1 MNFKEALRKDTN
13 YLRGLS
19 YLDAKLRQ
27 NWINQNAARL
37 RQARDVLTTDDYKT
51 FAEDLY
57 RLQMWNNL
65 EAENINKGV
74 YGQNF
79 RPTREYIQNYFNKK
93 VADIDFTLKYH
104 PDLDENNVY
113 VGSKKNTGLSPEM
126 WNIYSNLK
134 DEESKREFRE
144 KVQTENQIWDDAAQ
158 YQANE
163 KSLDK
168 STIVSAMQSMGQ
180 TDNMAAQMWADNV
193 VATTDENHP
202 DNVEYLKK
210 NKDKITAD
218 SYAFVNNKN
227 TEIAHNIWSRS
238 LKKYRQSKEYQK
250 ALNAEMKSI
259 SDRWNNDAT
268 KDKNGAEN
276 ARKDEFLEA
285 IKDNPVLMAASGYDP
300 KTGKFSHEQFQ
311 QYESLLE
318 EDPDFKAKYLA
329 NKNTLYKQR
338 QDVAEQQLQDGQITQ
353 EEYDK
358 RAKAGFISEDDYRQS
373 LIDIANDTL
382 KDHEGFL
389 TRAANAGTAAATTGM
404 TYTLHKFAPF
414 VNTIEVLK
422 KRTDGKVFID
432 AHGNIYQD
440 SDITSNAQYTNPKD
454 ADSAILYKTSN
465 GVSINYNRDGDKI
478 FVKDGV
484 SYIYQNEDGSFRAV
498 DPNSIDS
505 NDKHLRKV
513 NAVNVKNTEVET
525 HDLVRL
531 GKDDSGNDLNW
542 AGGAFN
548 EKYLQLADR
557 YNIAPFTW
565 NHDEM
570 DYYDQFGYSKYV
582 NIQRP
587 GDDSR
592 DFWGEVIK
600 MMGFVGADLLMT
612 FATKGIGKAVGAGM
626 RATRG
631 LELGTGLMGAVGIA
645 DSYAQGIFEEN
656 LARNEQTLQNIISEK
671 AKAKAE
677 DWANTEGKELLNQ
690 MYTEAIKTQE
700 KELGRPLTETEKAQ
714 VQMAVRAQAV
724 GARAMKHYAEEMQNP
739 DNLKMQ
745 EKAVE
750 EAGNAAI
757 VDFWGEGLKYGIVNT
772 LGFRSWMFKSR
783 NAAEQ
788 AARAS
793 EKSLFG
799 KAFSRVGI
807 ATQADVDAKLAEKV
821 GDVYLKDAWSK
832 MSKAQKAR
840 AVLETTGKQFWGGA
854 WTNWTDEM
862 QSAGARA
869 QNNSNFDAHLNNNT
883 PSGAYLFANAIASQ
897 LQGIQES
904 VFDPNSLWAGLIGG
918 AGSVLGFGFNP
929 MGIVEAVTNKQSW
942 NRMSAGEKF
951 NSIFS
956 NSVLS
961 EVYQQRANDYQA
973 QQMLDRA
980 NAMLKS
986 VDGNTISLM
995 NALQSASRIGH
1006 SENPIEA
1013 EEADVTNLFHTLLA
1027 VDNFSKTNPG
1037 LAELD
1042 ALSNIRKFAE
1052 NAEKLADTSKLS
1064 DEEKQGYIEQI
1075 KVSNP
1080 NMTEEEAT
1088 AELENVSKRAQL
1100 MQKMMSDWT
1109 NLQKS
1114 DAYKQATTNT
1124 EEKSEEQENMEQK
1137 IVLQAMQ
1144 DYTLQNMR
1152 EREQKIKGSTS
1163 IATIDGIS
1171 TATAN
1176 PTMGGEVVTTR
1187 AQENEE
1193 LATYGNKKSALKNIK
1208 ESHKLVASQLEQRK
1222 SNMEKAQ
1229 ANLNFEEKAEALKE
1243 QITDAAT
1250 PTEKQDL
1257 QKKLADLIRDNAYYT
1272 SEIARIDDALTEN
1285 ANQQARLETL
1295 FDNTTPDSDTVLSA
1309 RDILNLDPVARM
1321 RMLDSNNFN
1330 NYSKKQQTQ
1339 IKKAIAELSKNGLD
1353 FSDIQN
1359 QTLASSRYTQ
1369 RESMLEALA
1378 NNETVNPSFRTRV
1391 TNMIDAANQMI
1402 HSNIKQYSRK
1412 AMKEINDN
1420 SATKEEATAKKL
1432 DLLRRYSPSALRY
1445 IKDGLTKA
1453 DQKLVDEVLPMA
1465 ETGEQLIDLIY
1476 NENYGLTGLNMDER
1490 RNLQSVVANT
1500 MSQSRT
1506 AEELIDNLAT
1516 KSVDTLTPSINTLLD
1531 KLGQVYEQQH
1541 STIVETAKEKAQRQA
1556 NERRAAQ
1563 AREQAAQAA
1572 VAPAENAPSV
1582 TPQLT
1587 REEELKRDIQLS
1599 EEQNKKLQKE
1609 WEEASKDMSFRFSDI
1624 LIDKTGNVDIETSSG
1639 EHITGKAAETLL
1651 NTVFPE
1657 LADRNN
1663 LPEKIEVRRTSKTG
1677 KDYNGTYTVSSDGE
1691 VVKIKQEGPAK
1702 REISHQEILDLGLT
1716 AEDVLGEKWGTNTS
1730 NIAYYKAE
1738 LEKLQSSTTEI
1749 PISGTSRRGEKQLK
1763 KGFEN
1768 LHNSTNPI
1776 EKGNAIGNIE
1786 SNVYAGAEIS
1796 TEEKAT
1802 LEQAKQE
1809 LIAQGYEVV
1818 DMLGKPYND
1827 GMKVSASFIID
1838 ESAPIGSQTITR
1850 IIKPQINKN
1859 GVMVQA
1865 AEIKVTLGPEKNSL
1879 TKTPEELI
1887 QEAKNTILATQA
1899 QVQPTAERDPHADHY
1914 LINGEKYMRV
1924 HGAMGDV
1931 WVGPNS
1937 VNKEANSARSLKNGS
1952 IVDSIVRDFFN
1963 GITPAKPAH
1972 FSDEAFSALITSL
1985 ETIKA
1990 KLIEKGEE
1998 FLTNNIVLYHKFP
2011 NGVKIAGE
2019 ADIVSIKIVDGK
2031 PQYNI
2036 YDLKTSAGG
2045 RDGKA
2050 FNESSFWE
2058 TNPNAGTRNTVIGT
2072 REQYTNQVSLYKL
2085 LFERMLN
2092 TPVTNLALL
2101 PYKLTYDAEN
2111 TVTGIEKYPGIALTY
2126 NPNVEKLIAYQPAI
2140 DEAISRIQHTYEGM
2154 FTKEQLATIKGI
2166 IVNGIIKNEN
2176 FAKDFKKFFESQGLP
2191 EFYEIEGAK
2200 FNPIIKD
2207 LKEAVSSI
2215 DVAETL
2221 KEEFKEPEPLPTP
2234 TPPAELATV
2243 ESTGIEYSPTKES
2256 FAEPDVDAEFNA
2268 LGEDSG
2274 STQLQQTQD
2283 VIEEFTDMNLTTNA
2297 IEDTDINKETGE
2309 VAATIKSNPIS
2320 PYVYEDETKGIKDED
2335 RIDAKRGI
2343 LVLKTPGT
2351 SMQNYNK
2358 WMQARKINLQGLID
2372 DKLSDI
2378 LTTGTKDNPVKIFFM
2393 RVNPKMT
2400 ATGGHLMNSHY
2411 LLVVEDTPALRRV
2424 YTQADA
2430 DKYGDFVTANGKQY
2444 LIVGTAGFANSSQG
2458 NAYRKICTSDSPNS
2472 VKSKSEAYFKSN
2484 ANEEFYV
2491 DPDKYTHVAR
2501 IHSGFII
2508 KQLATDSMPKV
2519 RRISE
2524 LLNDPERNP
2533 HGLTWDSLVFGYQM
2547 RNGFRTIPE
2556 SDPLIYRW
2564 PAKAIHNIGNVF
2576 LYIKGADGRYTPT
2589 MLKPTRYLE
2598 ISQGTLKTEIDNALR
2613 MLTSLEHAQRYKGLL
2628 ALYNLVVLGQKDNN
2642 GVITGTDILI
2652 GTDKVP
2658 SLTFMLNGK
2667 EVYSTKNLQNVD
2679 FQEVLT
2685 GFGRLN
2691 PRISVTKSKL
2701 LSEEALKKLDAAG
2714 ALRTDI
2720 ARLGKASGDY
2730 AVFNIGSDGKPII
2743 TAAPITSSNAEIV
2756 RGEARRIRVDE
2767 QYYSKMGD
2775 KYINEEGNIVTDST
2789 LLESIKLNDFIL
2801 NNNIDASI
2809 TIGTTEY
2816 FIPNMSDTQSIIA
2829 RETGTHKASIVTD
2842 AAEISKVKE
2851 AIAKEKAKVA
2861 QASRD
2866 AAASAELEG
2875 TTSTVKPT
2883 SQVSVEPAAKPQTS
2897 SKTSIQDLLDM
2908 DKKLDSKKEASKQQ
2922 IDTIDHEYQSI
2933 TGNTVTIKVERTPI
2947 LLKDLKPG
2955 DRFFNYRNELTT
2967 FIESLG
2973 NDEYIIRTY
2982 DGTEA
2987 LIGPKLNWG
2996 DWVSSNPKVYRV
3008 AKKEATASSNSIST
3022 TSKRIS
3028 SSQNINVTERKS
3040 LVDADNS
3047 VKNGTFAGEKD
3058 AFSIIQDETF
3068 QDAVLD
3074 ECERLWP
3081 ETADM
3086 GFGEIVEFLKSKG
3099 KVTTG
3104 IKDVKTWIDTLKC

>member
-65 EAENINKGV
+65 EAENISKGV
-74 YGQNF
+74 YGPNF
-79 RPTREYIQNYFNKK
+79 KPTREYVKDYFNKK

-134 DEESKREFRE
+134 DEQAKKEFRDNIKTEDALRKEAEDLTWNNYLTRAESAATAVGGDLSSE
-144 KVQTENQIWDDAAQ
+144 KALSGLITQKLTPKMAKFSPNTREYYNDNAGTLETEQVNSANAEKAQ
-158 YQANE
+158 
-163 KSLDK
+163 
-168 STIVSAMQSMGQ
+168 
-180 TDNMAAQMWADNV
+180 
-193 VATTDENHP
+193 
-202 DNVEYLKK
+202 
-210 NKDKITAD
+210 
-218 SYAFVNNKN
+218 
-227 TEIAHNIWSRS
+227 NIWSRS
-238 LKKYRQSKEYQK
+238 LKRYRNSPEYKK
-250 ALNAEMKSI
+250 ALNSELTTI
-259 SDRWNNDAT
+259 SNKWNSEAA
-268 KDKNGAEN
+268 KDKNGAEK
-276 ARKDEFLEA
+276 AHKDEFLEA

-300 KTGKFSHEQFQ
+300 KTGKFSYEQFK
-311 QYESLLE
+311 QYETLLN
-318 EDPDFKAKYLA
+318 EDPDFKARYVAHKNVLA
-329 NKNTLYKQR
+329 KQ
-338 QDVAEQQLQDGQITQ
+338 VQ
-353 EEYDK
+353 E
-358 RAKAGFISEDDYRQS
+358 GLISEDDYRQS
-373 LIDIANDTL
+373 LIDIANDSL

-454 ADSAILYKTSN
+454 ADSAVLYKTSN
-465 GVSINYNRDGDKI
+465 GVSINYNRDGDKM

-498 DPNSIDS
+498 DPNSVDA

-513 NAVNVKNTEVET
+513 NAVNVKNTEVGT

-542 AGGAFN
+542 AGGMFN
-548 EKYLQLADR
+548 ERYLQLADK
-557 YNIAPFTW
+557 YNISPMPW
-565 NHDEM
+565 KHDEM
-570 DYYDQFGYSKYV
+570 DYYNQFGYSKYV

-612 FATKGIGKAVGAGM
+612 FATKGIGKVVGAGM

-690 MYTEAIKTQE
+690 MYAEAIKTQE

-793 EKSLFG
+793 EKTLFG
-799 KAFSRVGI
+799 KRLSRVGI

-821 GDVYLKDAWSK
+821 GDVYLKEAWSK
-832 MSKAQKAR
+832 MSKAQKVR
-840 AVLETTGKQFWGGA
+840 RVLGITGKQFWGGA

-897 LQGIQES
+897 LPGIQES

-929 MGIVEAVTNKQSW
+929 MGIVEAVTNKESW

-961 EVYQQRANDYQA
+961 NVYQSRANDYQA

-980 NAMLKS
+980 NKLIKS
-986 VDGNTISLM
+986 VDGNTKSII
-995 NALQSASRIGH
+995 NALYSASKIGH

-1042 ALSNIRKFAE
+1042 ALSNIRNFAE
-1052 NAEKLADTSKLS
+1052 NAEKLSDISKLS

-1075 KVSNP
+1075 KVANP
-1080 NMTEEEAT
+1080 NMTEEEAVQ
-1088 AELENVSKRAQL
+1088 ELENVSKRATL
-1100 MQKMMSDWT
+1100 MKKMISDWT
-1109 NLQKS
+1109 DLQNS
-1114 DAYKQATTNT
+1114 DAYKKVASKT
-1124 EEKSEEQENMEQK
+1124 EEKSKEQKNMEDRLVMQT
-1137 IVLQAMQ
+1137 MQ

-1163 IATIDGIS
+1163 IATIDGIT

-1208 ESHKLVASQLEQRK
+1208 ESHKLVASQLEQRR

-1229 ANLNFEEKAEALKE
+1229 DNLNFEEQAEALKE
-1243 QITDAAT
+1243 QINNTIS

-1257 QKKLADLIRDNAYYT
+1257 EKKLEDLIDDNKYYT
-1272 SEIARIDDALTEN
+1272 SEIAKIENELNEN
-1285 ANQQARLETL
+1285 ADQQARLEAL
-1295 FDNTTPDSDTVLSA
+1295 FARAIPDSDIVITA
-1309 RDILNLDPVARM
+1309 RNILNLDPIARM
-1321 RMLDSNNFN
+1321 RMLDPDNFD
-1330 NYSKKQQTQ
+1330 NYSRKQQTQ
-1339 IKKAIAELSKNGLD
+1339 IKKANAELSKNGLD

-1359 QTLASSRYTQ
+1359 QALASSRYTQ
-1369 RESMLEALA
+1369 REAMLEALA

-1391 TNMIDAANQMI
+1391 TNMIDAAKKMI
-1402 HSNIKQYSRK
+1402 DSNIKQHAKRTMKRINNDSSTKKEAIARK
-1412 AMKEINDN
+1412 YDFFR
-1420 SATKEEATAKKL
+1420 
-1432 DLLRRYSPSALRY
+1432 DYSPSVLRY
-1445 IKDGLTKA
+1445 IKDSINKE
-1453 DQKLVDEVLPMA
+1453 DQRLIDEILPMA
-1465 ETGEQLIDLIY
+1465 ETGEQLIDLIH
-1476 NENYGLTGLNMDER
+1476 NEDYGLTGLNRVEKI
-1490 RNLQSVVANT
+1490 NLHSAVANA

-1506 AEELIDNLAT
+1506 VEELIDNLAQT
-1516 KSVDTLTPSINTLLD
+1516 AANTLTPSINTLLD

-1572 VAPAENAPSV
+1572 IAPAENAPSV
-1582 TPQLT
+1582 TP
-1587 REEELKRDIQLS
+1587 
-1599 EEQNKKLQKE
+1599 
-1609 WEEASKDMSFRFSDI
+1609 A
-1624 LIDKTGNVDIETSSG
+1624 
-1639 EHITGKAAETLL
+1639 
-1651 NTVFPE
+1651 
-1657 LADRNN
+1657 
-1663 LPEKIEVRRTSKTG
+1663 
-1677 KDYNGTYTVSSDGE
+1677 
-1691 VVKIKQEGPAK
+1691 
-1702 REISHQEILDLGLT
+1702 
-1716 AEDVLGEKWGTNTS
+1716 
-1730 NIAYYKAE
+1730 
-1738 LEKLQSSTTEI
+1738 STTEA
-1749 PISGTSRRGEKQLK
+1749 P
-1763 KGFEN
+1763 
-1768 LHNSTNPI
+1768 
-1776 EKGNAIGNIE
+1776 A
-1786 SNVYAGAEIS
+1786 
-1796 TEEKAT
+1796 TETPTVEPVPT
-1802 LEQAKQE
+1802 
-1809 LIAQGYEVV
+1809 
-1818 DMLGKPYND
+1818 
-1827 GMKVSASFIID
+1827 
-1838 ESAPIGSQTITR
+1838 ESALATP
-1850 IIKPQINKN
+1850 
-1859 GVMVQA
+1859 A
-1865 AEIKVTLGPEKNSL
+1865 
-1879 TKTPEELI
+1879 TPEAPATSSTKAKTDAELI
-1887 QEAKNTILATQA
+1887 QEAKNIILATQA
-1899 QVQPTAERDPHADHY
+1899 QVQPTAERDPHADQY
-1914 LINGEKYMRV
+1914 LINGEKYTRV

-1937 VNKEANSARSLKNGS
+1937 PNKEANLARSLKNGS

-1963 GITPAKPAH
+1963 GITPAKPTH

-1990 KLIEKGEE
+1990 KLIENGEE

-2036 YDLKTSAGG
+2036 YDLKTSSGG
-2045 RDGKA
+2045 REGKA
-2050 FNESSFWE
+2050 FNESPFWE
-2058 TNPNAGTRNTVIGT
+2058 TNPTAGVRNTVIGT
-2072 REQYTNQVSLYKL
+2072 REQYTNQVSLYKI

-2111 TVTGIEKYPGIALTY
+2111 NVTGVEKYPGIVLTY

-2234 TPPAELATV
+2234 THPAELATV
-2243 ESTGIEYSPTKES
+2243 EPTGIEYSPTKES
-2256 FAEPDVDAEFNA
+2256 FTEPDVDAEFNVV
-2268 LGEDSG
+2268 GEDVG
-2274 STQLQQTQD
+2274 STQLQQSQNI
-2283 VIEEFTDMNLTTNA
+2283 VEEYTDADLSTNA
-2297 IEDTDINKETGE
+2297 IEDIDINKETGE
-2309 VAATIKSNPIS
+2309 VAATIKANPIS
-2320 PYVYEDETKGIKDED
+2320 IYIYEDKTKGIKDED

-2343 LVLKTPGT
+2343 LVLKTPGE

-2358 WMQARKINLQGLID
+2358 WMQARKIDLQGLID

-2378 LTTGTKDNPVKIFFM
+2378 LSTGTNDNPVKLFFM

-2424 YTQADA
+2424 YTQANA

-2458 NAYRKICTSDSPNS
+2458 KAYRKICTSDSPNS

-2598 ISQGTLKTEIDNALR
+2598 ISPGTLKTEIDNALR
-2613 MLTSLEHAQRYKGLL
+2613 MLTSLDHAQRYKGLL

-2642 GVITGTDILI
+2642 GVITGTNILI

-2701 LSEEALKKLDAAG
+2701 LSEESLKKLDAAG

-2720 ARLGKASGDY
+2720 ARLGKASSDY

-2743 TAAPITSSNAEIV
+2743 TAAPITSSNTV
-2756 RGEARRIRVDE
+2756 VTRGEARRIRVDE
-2767 QYYSKMGD
+2767 QYYSKIGD
-2775 KYINEEGNIVTDST
+2775 KYINEEGNIVTDNT

-2801 NNNIDASI
+2801 NTNMDVSI

-2816 FIPNMSDTQSIIA
+2816 FVPNMNDTQSIIA
-2829 RETGTHKASIVTD
+2829 REVGTHKAHIVTD
-2842 AAEISKVKE
+2842 VVQINSVKQF
-2851 AIAKEKAKVA
+2851 IQKEKAEAA

-2875 TTSTVKPT
+2875 VTPIVETAPQVPSKPVAETPVNSRDSIMDLLNMEVEKKTPTTPNSTPT
-2883 SQVSVEPAAKPQTS
+2883 ASESSTS
-2897 SKTSIQDLLDM
+2897 SQD
-2908 DKKLDSKKEASKQQ
+2908 
-2922 IDTIDHEYQSI
+2922 I
-2933 TGNTVTIKVERTPI
+2933 
-2947 LLKDLKPG
+2947 
-2955 DRFFNYRNELTT
+2955 
-2967 FIESLG
+2967 
-2973 NDEYIIRTY
+2973 
-2982 DGTEA
+2982 
-2987 LIGPKLNWG
+2987 
-2996 DWVSSNPKVYRV
+2996 
-3008 AKKEATASSNSIST
+3008 
-3022 TSKRIS
+3022 
-3028 SSQNINVTERKS
+3028 NITERKS
-3040 LVDADNS
+3040 LIDADNS

>member
-65 EAENINKGV
+65 EAENISKGV

-79 RPTREYIQNYFNKK
+79 RPTVDYVRDYFKKK

-104 PDLDENNVY
+104 PDLDENNAY

-134 DEESKREFRE
+134 DEQAKKEFRDNIKTEDALRKEAEDLTYANYLNKVEPQASAVGGDLSGE
-144 KVQTENQIWDDAAQ
+144 KALTGLLLQKIAPNISKSSPTNREYYNNNAGVLETEQ
-158 YQANE
+158 
-163 KSLDK
+163 
-168 STIVSAMQSMGQ
+168 
-180 TDNMAAQMWADNV
+180 
-193 VATTDENHP
+193 
-202 DNVEYLKK
+202 
-210 NKDKITAD
+210 
-218 SYAFVNNKN
+218 VNNANAEK
-227 TEIAHNIWSRS
+227 AQNIWSRS
-238 LKKYRQSKEYQK
+238 LKRYRNSDEYKK
-250 ALNAEMKSI
+250 AFNSEFNAI
-259 SDRWNNDAT
+259 SNRWNSNAV
-268 KDKNGAEN
+268 KDKNSAEN
-276 ARKDEFLEA
+276 ARNDEFLEA
-285 IKDNPVLMAASGYDP
+285 VKDNPALSAASGYDP
-300 KTGKFSHEQFQ
+300 KTGKFSHEQFR
-311 QYESLLE
+311 QYESLLNE
-318 EDPDFKAKYLA
+318 NPNFKAEYIAHRNVLA
-329 NKNTLYKQR
+329 KQ
-338 QDVAEQQLQDGQITQ
+338 VQ
-353 EEYDK
+353 E
-358 RAKAGFISEDDYRQS
+358 GLISEDDYRQS
-373 LIDIANDTL
+373 LIDIANDAL

-389 TRAANAGTAAATTGM
+389 TRASNTVKAAGTTGM

-422 KRTDGKVFID
+422 KQTDGKVFMD
-432 AHGNIYQD
+432 TYGNIYSD
-440 SDITSNAQYTNPKD
+440 SDITSNAKYTDATD
-454 ADSAILYKTSN
+454 ADSAVIYKTSN
-465 GVSINYNRDGDKI
+465 GISINYNRDGDKI
-478 FVKDGV
+478 FVRDGA
-484 SYIYQNEDGSFRAV
+484 SYIYQNEDGTFRAV
-498 DPNSIDS
+498 DPNSIDA
-505 NDKHLRKV
+505 NDKHLKKV
-513 NAVNVKNTEVET
+513 NAVKVQNTSIGT

-542 AGGAFN
+542 AGGVFN

-557 YNIAPFTW
+557 YNVSPF
-565 NHDEM
+565 NHDEL
-570 DYYDQFGYSKYV
+570 DYYNQFGYSKYV

-592 DFWGEVIK
+592 DFWSETIK
-600 MMGFVGADLLMT
+600 MMGFVGADLLMSFIT
-612 FATKGIGKAVGAGM
+612 RGIGKVGSAVGMGM
-626 RATRG
+626 RTMRG
-631 LELGTGLMGAVGIA
+631 IELGTGLMGAVGIA
-645 DSYAQGIFEEN
+645 DSYAQGVFEEN
-656 LARNEQTLQNIISEK
+656 LARNEQTLQNIVSEK

-677 DWANTEGKELLNQ
+677 NWANTEEGQKLLNQ
-690 MYTEAIKTQE
+690 MYAEAVKTQE
-700 KELGRPLTETEKAQ
+700 KEFGRPLTETEKAQ
-714 VQMAVRAQAV
+714 IQMSVRAQAV
-724 GARAMKHYAEEMQNP
+724 GARAMQQYTEDIQHP
-739 DNLKMQ
+739 DVLKMQ

-750 EAGNAAI
+750 EAGNSAI

-840 AVLETTGKQFWGGA
+840 RVLEITGKQAWEGA

-862 QSAGARA
+862 QSAGAKA
-869 QNNSNFDAHLNNNT
+869 QNNSIFDAHLNNNT

-897 LQGIQES
+897 LHGIQES

-918 AGSVLGFGFNP
+918 AGSILGFGFNP
-929 MGIVEAVTNKQSW
+929 MGVVEAVTNKESW

-961 EVYQQRANDYQA
+961 NVYQNRANDYQA

-980 NAMLKS
+980 NKLIKS
-986 VDGNTISLM
+986 VDGNTISII
-995 NALQSASRIGH
+995 NSLQSASRIGH
-1006 SENPIEA
+1006 SENTVEE

-1027 VDNFSKTNPG
+1027 VDNFNKTNPG

-1042 ALSNIRKFAE
+1042 ALTNIRNFAE

-1080 NMTEEEAT
+1080 NMTEAEAT

-1109 NLQKS
+1109 NLQNS
-1114 DAYKQATTNT
+1114 DAYKKATTNA

-1137 IVLQAMQ
+1137 LVLQAMQ

-1171 TATAN
+1171 TATTD

-1222 SNMEKAQ
+1222 SNMEKAK

-1243 QITDAAT
+1243 QIKDAAT
-1250 PTEKQDL
+1250 PTEREAL
-1257 QKKLADLIRDNAYYT
+1257 QKQLEDLISDNNYYT
-1272 SEIARIDDALTEN
+1272 EEIGRIDDALTEN

-1295 FDNTTPDSDTVLSA
+1295 FDNATPDSDTVLSA

-1339 IKKAIAELSKNGLD
+1339 IKKALAELDKNGLD
-1353 FSDIQN
+1353 FSDIHN
-1359 QTLASSRYTQ
+1359 QALALSRYTQ
-1369 RESMLEALA
+1369 RESMLEAA
-1378 NNETVNPSFRTRV
+1378 SNRETIRPSFKTRV
-1391 TNMIDAANQMI
+1391 TNMINAAKQMI
-1402 HSNIKQYSRK
+1402 DSNIKQHAKRT
-1412 AMKEINDN
+1412 MKEINND
-1420 SATKEEATAKKL
+1420 SSTREEAIAKKYNF
-1432 DLLRRYSPSALRY
+1432 LRTYSPSALRY
-1445 IKDGLTKA
+1445 IKDSLNKE
-1453 DQKLVDEVLPMA
+1453 DQRLIDEILPMV
-1465 ETGEQLIDLIY
+1465 ETGEQLIDLIH
-1476 NENYGLTGLNMDER
+1476 NENYGLTGLNLDER

-1506 AEELIDNLAT
+1506 AEELIDNLAQT
-1516 KSVDTLTPSINTLLD
+1516 ATNTLTPSINTLLD

-1572 VAPAENAPSV
+1572 VATAENAPSV
-1582 TPQLT
+1582 TP
-1587 REEELKRDIQLS
+1587 
-1599 EEQNKKLQKE
+1599 
-1609 WEEASKDMSFRFSDI
+1609 A
-1624 LIDKTGNVDIETSSG
+1624 
-1639 EHITGKAAETLL
+1639 
-1651 NTVFPE
+1651 
-1657 LADRNN
+1657 
-1663 LPEKIEVRRTSKTG
+1663 
-1677 KDYNGTYTVSSDGE
+1677 
-1691 VVKIKQEGPAK
+1691 
-1702 REISHQEILDLGLT
+1702 
-1716 AEDVLGEKWGTNTS
+1716 
-1730 NIAYYKAE
+1730 
-1738 LEKLQSSTTEI
+1738 STTETPAATETPTI
-1749 PISGTSRRGEKQLK
+1749 TPSTQPIAASESKKAKVPVYIDTMTQQLQDK
-1763 KGFEN
+1763 TREWDDYFDDVTRTEN
-1768 LHNSTNPI
+1768 NVLYSTGLSI
-1776 EKGNAIGNIE
+1776 QGAISPAIRLMID
-1786 SNVYAGAEIS
+1786 AGLLEGKHDDYIQNGRIS
-1796 TEEKAT
+1796 TDNFDKVLRVLRRNRIKTPAQLIDFVKSESEIKG
-1802 LEQAKQE
+1802 AKQT
-1809 LIAQGYEVV
+1809 AAHA
-1818 DMLGKPYND
+1818 
-1827 GMKVSASFIID
+1827 VSASS
-1838 ESAPIGSQTITR
+1838 ETT
-1850 IIKPQINKN
+1850 NKTAN
-1859 GVMVQA
+1859 
-1865 AEIKVTLGPEKNSL
+1865 
-1879 TKTPEELI
+1879 ELI
-1887 QEAKNTILATQA
+1887 QEAKKAILATQA

-1914 LINGEKYMRV
+1914 LINGEKYTRV

-1931 WVGPNS
+1931 WVGSNS
-1937 VNKEANSARSLKNGS
+1937 PNKESNLARSLKNGS

-1963 GITPAKPAH
+1963 GITPAKPDH
-1972 FSDEAFSALITSL
+1972 FSDGAFASLMTSL

-1990 KLIEKGEE
+1990 KLIENGEE
-1998 FLTNNIVLYHKFP
+1998 FLTNNIVLYHEFP
-2011 NGVKIAGE
+2011 NGVRIAGE

-2045 RDGKA
+2045 REGKA
-2050 FNESSFWE
+2050 FNESPFWE
-2058 TNPNAGTRNTVIGT
+2058 TNPNAGARNTVIGT
-2072 REQYTNQVSLYKL
+2072 REQYTNQVSLYKI
-2085 LFERMLN
+2085 LFERMFN

-2111 TVTGIEKYPGIALTY
+2111 NVTSIEKYPGIALTY
-2126 NPNVEKLIAYQPAI
+2126 NSNVEKLIAYQPAI
-2140 DEAISRIQHTYEGM
+2140 DEAINRIQHTYKGM
-2154 FTKEQLATIKGI
+2154 FTKEQLATLKGI
-2166 IVNGIIKNEN
+2166 IANGIIKGEA
-2176 FAKDFKKFFESQGLP
+2176 FGKDVAYFINNQGLESQ
-2191 EFYEIEGAK
+2191 FKEIGMGELS
-2200 FNPIIKD
+2200 PIIKD
-2207 LKEAVSSI
+2207 LKEAISSI
-2215 DVAETL
+2215 DVAKTL

-2234 TPPAELATV
+2234 THPAELATV
-2243 ESTGIEYSPTKES
+2243 EPTGIEYSPTKES
-2256 FAEPDVDAEFNA
+2256 FTEPDVDAEFNVV
-2268 LGEDSG
+2268 GEDSG
-2274 STQLQQTQD
+2274 STQLQQTYE
-2283 VIEEFTDMNLTTNA
+2283 VTEEYTDTNLSTNA
-2297 IEDTDINKETGE
+2297 IEDIDINKETGE
-2309 VAATIKSNPIS
+2309 IAATIKGNVMS
-2320 PYVYEDETKGIKDED
+2320 PYIYEDETKGIADED
-2335 RIDAKRGI
+2335 KIDAKRGI
-2343 LVLKTPGT
+2343 LVKKTPGE
-2351 SMQNYNK
+2351 SMQNFNT
-2358 WMQARKINLQGLID
+2358 WMQSRKIDLQGLID

-2378 LTTGTKDNPVKIFFM
+2378 LSTGTNDNPVKIFFM

-2444 LIVGTAGFANSSQG
+2444 LIIGTAGFANSSQG
-2458 NAYRKICTSDSPNS
+2458 NAYRKICTSDSSNS

-2484 ANEEFYV
+2484 SNEEFYV

-2508 KQLATDSMPKV
+2508 KQLATDSMPKI

-2524 LLNDPERNP
+2524 LLNDAERNP

-2547 RNGFRTIPE
+2547 KNEFRTVPE
-2556 SDPLIYRW
+2556 VDPSMYHA
-2564 PAKAIHNIGNVF
+2564 PAKARHNIGNVF
-2576 LYIKGADGRYTPT
+2576 VYIKGTDGRYTPA
-2589 MLKPTRYLE
+2589 MLIPTRYLE
-2598 ISQGTLKTEIDNALR
+2598 ISPGTLKTEIDNALR
-2613 MLTSLEHAQRYKGLL
+2613 MLTSLDHAQRYKGLL

-2679 FQEVLT
+2679 FQDVLT

-2701 LSEEALKKLDAAG
+2701 LREEALKELDAAG

-2730 AVFNIGSDGKPII
+2730 SVYNIGSDGKPII
-2743 TAAPITSSNAEIV
+2743 TAAPITSSNAEII
-2756 RGEARRIRVDE
+2756 RGGARRIRVNE
-2767 QYYSKMGD
+2767 QYFSKMGD
-2775 KYINEEGNIVTDST
+2775 SYIDESGNLVTDNT
-2789 LLESIKLNDFIL
+2789 LFESIKLNDFIL
-2801 NNNIDASI
+2801 NTNMDASI

-2816 FIPNMSDTQSIIA
+2816 FVPNMNDNQGIIA
-2829 RETGTHKASIVTD
+2829 REVGTHRANIVTD
-2842 AAEISKVKE
+2842 AVQINSIKQAIQKKIAEE
-2851 AIAKEKAKVA
+2851 A

-2866 AAASAELEG
+2866 AAASAELESA
-2875 TTSTVKPT
+2875 TPTVKSALQISVKSDT
-2883 SQVSVEPAAKPQTS
+2883 KSQTG
-2897 SKTSIQDLLDM
+2897 SKTGIQDLLDM
-2908 DKKLDSKKEASKQQ
+2908 DKKFDSKKENSKQQ
-2922 IDTIDHEYQSI
+2922 IDTIDHKYIGI
-2933 TGNTVTIKVERTPI
+2933 TGNTVTTKVERTPI

-2955 DRFFNYRNELTT
+2955 DHFFNHRNERCIL
-2967 FIESLG
+2967 IESFG
-2973 NDEYIIRTY
+2973 NDEYGIDY
-2982 DGTEA
+2982 NGTNM
-2987 LIGPKLNWG
+2987 LIGPELTWG

-3022 TSKRIS
+3022 TSES
-3028 SSQNINVTERKS
+3028 STSSQDINITERKS
-3040 LVDADNS
+3040 LIDADTS
-3047 VKNGTFAGEKD
+3047 VKNGTFAGERD
-3058 AFSIIQDETF
+3058 AFQIIQDETF

>member
-19 YLDAKLRQ
+19 YLDSKLRQ

-37 RQARDVLTTDDYKT
+37 RQARNVLTNDDYKA

-65 EAENINKGV
+65 EAENISKGV

-79 RPTREYIQNYFNKK
+79 RPTVDYVRDYFKKK

-104 PDLDENNVY
+104 PDLDKNNAY

-134 DEESKREFRE
+134 DEKSKEEFRN
-144 KVQTENQIWDDAAQ
+144 KIKTED
-158 YQANE
+158 
-163 KSLDK
+163 
-168 STIVSAMQSMGQ
+168 V
-180 TDNMAAQMWADNV
+180 
-193 VATTDENHP
+193 
-202 DNVEYLKK
+202 LKK
-210 NKDKITAD
+210 EAEDLTYANYLNKVEPQASAVGGDLSGEKALTGLLLQKIAPNISKSSPTNREYYNNNAGVLETEQ
-218 SYAFVNNKN
+218 VNNANAEK
-227 TEIAHNIWSRS
+227 AHNIWSRS
-238 LKKYRQSKEYQK
+238 LKRYRNSDGYKK
-250 ALNAEMKSI
+250 AFNSEFTAI
-259 SDRWNNDAT
+259 SNRWNSNAA
-268 KDKNGAEN
+268 KDKSSAEN
-276 ARKDEFLEA
+276 ARNDEFLEA
-285 IKDNPVLMAASGYDP
+285 VKDNPALSAASGYDP

-311 QYESLLE
+311 QYESLLN
-318 EDPDFKAKYLA
+318 EDPNFKAKYLA

-358 RAKAGFISEDDYRQS
+358 RAKVGFISEDDYRQS
-373 LIDIANDTL
+373 LIDIANDAL
-382 KDHEGFL
+382 KDHESRL
-389 TRAANAGTAAATTGM
+389 TRAYNTVTAAGTTGM

-422 KRTDGKVFID
+422 KQTDGKVFMD
-432 AHGNIYQD
+432 TYGNIYSD
-440 SDITSNAQYTNPKD
+440 SDITSNAKYTDSTD
-454 ADSAILYKTSN
+454 ADSAVIYKTSN

-478 FVKDGV
+478 FVKDGA
-484 SYIYQNEDGSFRAV
+484 SYIYQNEDGTFRTV
-498 DPNSIDS
+498 NPNSIDA

-513 NAVNVKNTEVET
+513 NAVKVQNTSIGT

-542 AGGAFN
+542 AGGVFN

-557 YNIAPFTW
+557 YNVSPF
-565 NHDEM
+565 NHDEL
-570 DYYDQFGYSKYV
+570 DYYNQFGYSKYV

-592 DFWGEVIK
+592 DFWGETIK
-600 MMGFVGADLLMT
+600 MMGFVGADLLMSFIT
-612 FATKGIGKAVGAGM
+612 RGIGKVGSAVGMGM
-626 RATRG
+626 RTMRG
-631 LELGTGLMGAVGIA
+631 IELGTGLMGAVGIA
-645 DSYAQGIFEEN
+645 DSYAQGVFEEN
-656 LARNEQTLQNIISEK
+656 LARNEQTLQNIVSEK

-677 DWANTEGKELLNQ
+677 NWANTEGKELLNQ
-690 MYTEAIKTQE
+690 MYAEAIKTQE
-700 KELGRPLTETEKAQ
+700 KEFGRPLTETEKAQ

-724 GARAMKHYAEEMQNP
+724 GARAMQHYAEEMQNP

-793 EKSLFG
+793 EKTLFG
-799 KAFSRVGI
+799 KRLSRVGI

-862 QSAGARA
+862 QSAGAKA

-929 MGIVEAVTNKQSW
+929 MGIVEAATNKQSW

-961 EVYQQRANDYQA
+961 KVYQNRANDYQA

-980 NAMLKS
+980 NKLLKS
-986 VDGNTISLM
+986 VDGNTISII
-995 NALQSASRIGH
+995 NSLQSASRIGH

-1013 EEADVTNLFHTLLA
+1013 EEANVTNLFHTLLA

-1042 ALSNIRKFAE
+1042 ALSNIRNFAE
-1052 NAEKLADTSKLS
+1052 NAEKLSDVSKLS

-1075 KVSNP
+1075 KVANP
-1080 NMTEEEAT
+1080 NMTEEEAVQ
-1088 AELENVSKRAQL
+1088 ELENVSKRATL
-1100 MQKMMSDWT
+1100 MKKMISDWT
-1109 NLQKS
+1109 NLQNSKE
-1114 DAYKQATTNT
+1114 YKRVS
-1124 EEKSEEQENMEQK
+1124 SEDIESKTPMQESMEQRLE
-1137 IVLQAMQ
+1137 LQALQ

-1163 IATIDGIS
+1163 IATIDDVY
-1171 TATAN
+1171 TATAE
-1176 PTMGGEVVTTR
+1176 PTIGGERTAYRT
-1187 AQENEE
+1187 QENEE
-1193 LATYGNKKSALKNIK
+1193 LATYDNTKNALKNIK
-1208 ESHKLVASQLEQRK
+1208 ESYKLVAAKLEQRK
-1222 SNMEKAQ
+1222 SNMEKAK
-1229 ANLNFEEKAEALKE
+1229 ASLRFEEKAEALME
-1243 QITDAAT
+1243 QLNKATT
-1250 PTEKQDL
+1250 PTEREAL
-1257 QKKLADLIRDNAYYT
+1257 QTQLEDISADNNYYT
-1272 SEIARIDDALTEN
+1272 SEIARIDKELNEN
-1285 ANQQARLETL
+1285 ATQQARLGTL
-1295 FDNTTPDSDTVLSA
+1295 FEGAKPDTETVLTA
-1309 RDILNLDPVARM
+1309 RDILNLDPIARM
-1321 RMLDSNNFN
+1321 RMLDPDNFD
-1330 NYSKKQQTQ
+1330 NYSRKQQTQ
-1339 IKKAIAELSKNGLD
+1339 IKKANAELSKNGLD

-1359 QTLASSRYTQ
+1359 QALAFSRYAQ
-1369 RESMLEALA
+1369 REGMLESLA
-1378 NNETVNPSFRTRV
+1378 NNETVSPSFRTTV
-1391 TNMIDAANQMI
+1391 TNMIDAAKKMI
-1402 HSNIKQYSRK
+1402 DSNIKQHAKRT
-1412 AMKEINDN
+1412 MKEINND
-1420 SATKEEATAKKL
+1420 SSTREEAIAKKYNF
-1432 DLLRRYSPSALRY
+1432 LRTYSPSALRY
-1445 IKDGLTKA
+1445 IKDSLNKE
-1453 DQKLVDEVLPMA
+1453 DQRLIDEILPMA

-1506 AEELIDNLAT
+1506 AEELIDTLAQT
-1516 KSVDTLTPSINTLLD
+1516 AANDNTPSINTLLD

-1563 AREQAAQAA
+1563 AKEQAAQAA

-1582 TPQLT
+1582 SP
-1587 REEELKRDIQLS
+1587 
-1599 EEQNKKLQKE
+1599 
-1609 WEEASKDMSFRFSDI
+1609 
-1624 LIDKTGNVDIETSSG
+1624 
-1639 EHITGKAAETLL
+1639 
-1651 NTVFPE
+1651 
-1657 LADRNN
+1657 
-1663 LPEKIEVRRTSKTG
+1663 
-1677 KDYNGTYTVSSDGE
+1677 
-1691 VVKIKQEGPAK
+1691 
-1702 REISHQEILDLGLT
+1702 
-1716 AEDVLGEKWGTNTS
+1716 
-1730 NIAYYKAE
+1730 
-1738 LEKLQSSTTEI
+1738 SSTAKTSTGI
-1749 PISGTSRRGEKQLK
+1749 SRRGEKQLQ
-1763 KGFEN
+1763 KGFTD
-1768 LHNSTNPI
+1768 LQSATNSI
-1776 EKGNAIGNIE
+1776 EKGNAIGFIE
-1786 SNVYAGAEIS
+1786 SNVYTGAEIS
-1796 TEEKAT
+1796 AEEKAT

-1809 LIAQGYEVV
+1809 LAAQGYEVV

-1838 ESAPIGSQTITR
+1838 ESAPIGSQTITQ

-1887 QEAKNTILATQA
+1887 QDAKDAIMATQA

-1924 HGAMGDV
+1924 HGAMGDI
-1931 WVGPNS
+1931 WVGKNS
-1937 VNKEANSARSLKNGS
+1937 PNKEANLARSLKNGARA
-1952 IVDSIVRDFFN
+1952 DSIVRDFFN
-1963 GITPAKPAH
+1963 GITPVKPAH
-1972 FSDEAFSALITSL
+1972 FSDEAFASLITSL

-1990 KLIEKGEE
+1990 TLKEREEE
-1998 FLTNNIVLYHKFP
+1998 FLTNNIVLYHEFP

-2036 YDLKTSAGG
+2036 YDLKTSAGDKDTG
-2045 RDGKA
+2045 NA
-2050 FNESSFWE
+2050 FNQSRYWE
-2058 TNPNAGTRNTVIGT
+2058 TNPTAGARNTVIGT

-2101 PYKLTYDAEN
+2101 PYKLTYDTEN
-2111 TVTGIEKYPGIALTY
+2111 NVTGIEKYPGIALTY

-2234 TPPAELATV
+2234 TSPAKLATV
-2243 ESTGIEYSPTKES
+2243 EPTGIEYSPTKES
-2256 FAEPDVDAEFNA
+2256 FTEPDVDAEFNVV
-2268 LGEDSG
+2268 GEDAG
-2274 STQLQQTQD
+2274 STQLQQPQNI
-2283 VIEEFTDMNLTTNA
+2283 VEEYTDTDLTTNA
-2297 IEDTDINKETGE
+2297 LENIDINKETGE
-2309 VAATIKSNPIS
+2309 IAATIKGNVMS
-2320 PYVYEDETKGIKDED
+2320 PYVYEDKTEGIKDED
-2335 RIDAKRGI
+2335 KIDAQRGI
-2343 LVLKTPGT
+2343 LVLKTLGE

-2358 WMQARKINLQGLID
+2358 WMQSRKIDLQGLID

-2378 LTTGTKDNPVKIFFM
+2378 LSTGTNGSPVKIFFM
-2393 RVNPKMT
+2393 RVNPKIT
-2400 ATGGHLMNSHY
+2400 ATGGQLMDSHY

-2458 NAYRKICTSDSPNS
+2458 NAYRRICTSNSPNS

-2508 KQLATDSMPKV
+2508 KQLATDSMPQV
-2519 RRISE
+2519 RRLSE

-2564 PAKAIHNIGNVF
+2564 PAKAMHNIGNVF
-2576 LYIKGADGRYTPT
+2576 LYIKGANGRYTPT

-2598 ISQGTLKTEIDNALR
+2598 ISQGTLKTKIEDALR
-2613 MLTSLEHAQRYKGLL
+2613 MLTSLDHAQRYKGLL
-2628 ALYNLVVLGQKDNN
+2628 ALYDLVVLGQKDNN
-2642 GVITGTDILI
+2642 GVLTGTDILI
-2652 GTDKVP
+2652 GTDKIHT
-2658 SLTFMLNGK
+2658 LTFNLNGFP
-2667 EVYSTKNLQNVD
+2667 VYEAKLKDGVD
-2679 FQEVLT
+2679 FQELLE

-2691 PRISVTKSKL
+2691 PRISITKSKL
-2701 LSEEALKKLDAAG
+2701 LREEALKELDAAG

-2730 AVFNIGSDGKPII
+2730 AVYNIDSDGKPII

-2756 RGEARRIRVDE
+2756 RGEARRIRVNE

-2775 KYINEEGNIVTDST
+2775 KYINEEGNIVTDDT
-2789 LLESIKLNDFIL
+2789 LLESIKLNEFIL
-2801 NNNIDASI
+2801 NTNMDASI

-2816 FIPNMSDTQSIIA
+2816 FIPNMNDTQSIIA
-2829 RETGTHKASIVTD
+2829 REVGTHKAYTVTD
-2842 AAEISKVKE
+2842 TVQINTVKQAMQKKIAEE
-2851 AIAKEKAKVA
+2851 A

-2875 TTSTVKPT
+2875 VTPIVEIAPQVPSKPIAET
-2883 SQVSVEPAAKPQTS
+2883 PVNSRD
-2897 SKTSIQDLLDM
+2897 SIMDLLNM
-2908 DKKLDSKKEASKQQ
+2908 EAEYTSKKATPRQQ
-2922 IDTIDHEYQSI
+2922 VDTIDHEYIGMSH
-2933 TGNTVTIKVERTPI
+2933 NTVTIKVEKTPI
-2947 LLKDLKPG
+2947 SLKDLKPG
-2955 DRFFNYRNELTT
+2955 DIFFNHRNEPVTL
-2967 FIESLG
+2967 IESLDNNEYLVESNG
-2973 NDEYIIRTY
+2973 NKF
-2982 DGTEA
+2982 
-2987 LIGPKLNWG
+2987 LIGPNINWG

-3008 AKKEATASSNSIST
+3008 AKKEAPTTSNSIHQVSESST
-3022 TSKRIS
+3022 
-3028 SSQNINVTERKS
+3028 SSQNINITERKS
-3040 LVDADNS
+3040 LIDADSS
-3047 VKNGTFAGEKD
+3047 VKNGTFAEEKD
-3058 AFSIIQDETF
+3058 AFQIIQDEAF

-3099 KVTTG
+3099 KQTTS
-3104 IKDVKTWIDTLKC
+3104 IKDVKAWIDTLKC

>member
-19 YLDAKLRQ
+19 YLDTKLRQ

-37 RQARDVLTTDDYKT
+37 RQARDLLTTDDYKT

-65 EAENINKGV
+65 EAENISKGV
-74 YGQNF
+74 YGPNF
-79 RPTREYIQNYFNKK
+79 RPTREYVKDYFNKK

-134 DEESKREFRE
+134 DEQAKKEFRDNIKTEDALRKEAEDLTWNNYLTREESAATAVGGDLSSE
-144 KVQTENQIWDDAAQ
+144 KALSGLITQKLTPKMAKFSPNTREYYNDNAGTLETEQVNSANAEKAQ
-158 YQANE
+158 
-163 KSLDK
+163 
-168 STIVSAMQSMGQ
+168 
-180 TDNMAAQMWADNV
+180 
-193 VATTDENHP
+193 
-202 DNVEYLKK
+202 
-210 NKDKITAD
+210 
-218 SYAFVNNKN
+218 
-227 TEIAHNIWSRS
+227 NIWSRS
-238 LKKYRQSKEYQK
+238 LKRYRNSPEYKK
-250 ALNAEMKSI
+250 ALNSELTAI
-259 SDRWNNDAT
+259 SNKWNSEAA
-268 KDKNGAEN
+268 KDKNGAEK
-276 ARKDEFLEA
+276 AHKDEYLEA

-300 KTGKFSHEQFQ
+300 KTGKFSHEQFK
-311 QYESLLE
+311 QYETLLN
-318 EDPDFKAKYLA
+318 EDPDFKARYVAHKNVLA
-329 NKNTLYKQR
+329 KQ
-338 QDVAEQQLQDGQITQ
+338 VQ
-353 EEYDK
+353 E
-358 RAKAGFISEDDYRQS
+358 GLISEDDYRQS
-373 LIDIANDTL
+373 LIDIANDSL

-389 TRAANAGTAAATTGM
+389 TRAKNASKAAVTTGL

-414 VNTIEVLK
+414 VNTAEVLNK
-422 KRTDGKVFID
+422 QTDGKVFMD
-432 AHGNIYQD
+432 TYGNIYKD
-440 SDITSNAQYTNPKD
+440 SDITSNAQYTDPKD
-454 ADSAILYKTSN
+454 ADSAVLYKTSN

-478 FVKDGV
+478 FVKDGA

-498 DPNSIDS
+498 DPNSVDS

-513 NAVNVKNTEVET
+513 NAVNVKNTEIGT

-531 GKDDSGNDLNW
+531 GKDDSGNDLSW

-570 DYYDQFGYSKYV
+570 DYYNQFGYSKYV

-592 DFWGEVIK
+592 DFWGETIK
-600 MMGFVGADLLMT
+600 MMGFVGADLLMA
-612 FATKGIGKAVGAGM
+612 FATRGIGKLGSAVGMGM
-626 RATRG
+626 KTMRG
-631 LELGTGLMGAVGIA
+631 IELGTGLMGAVGIA
-645 DSYAQGIFEEN
+645 DSYAQGVFEEN
-656 LARNEQTLQNIISEK
+656 LARNEQTLKSIVSDKAKEK
-671 AKAKAE
+671 AEA
-677 DWANTEGKELLNQ
+677 WASTKEGQGLLNQ
-690 MYTEAIKTQE
+690 MYAEAIKTQE
-700 KELGRPLTETEKAQ
+700 KDLGRPLTDTEKAQ

-724 GARAMKHYAEEMQNP
+724 GARAMQQYTEDIQHP
-739 DNLKMQ
+739 DVLKMQ
-745 EKAVE
+745 EEAVSV
-750 EAGNAAI
+750 AGTSAMT
-757 VDFWGEGLKYGIVNT
+757 DFWGEGLKYGIVNT

-799 KAFSRVGI
+799 KTFSRVGK
-807 ATQADVDAKLAEKV
+807 ATQKEVDAGLAKNV

-832 MSKAQKAR
+832 MSMAQKAR
-840 AVLETTGKQFWGGA
+840 AVLGTTGKQFWGGA

-862 QSAGARA
+862 QSAGAKA

-918 AGSVLGFGFNP
+918 AGSVMGFGFNP
-929 MGIVEAVTNKQSW
+929 MGIVEAVTNKESW

-995 NALQSASRIGH
+995 NALQSASRIGN

-1042 ALSNIRKFAE
+1042 ALSNIRDFAE
-1052 NAEKLADTSKLS
+1052 NAEKLADVSKLN

-1075 KVSNP
+1075 KVANP

-1088 AELENVSKRAQL
+1088 QELENVSKRAQL
-1100 MQKMMSDWT
+1100 MQKMISDWT

-1114 DAYKQATTNT
+1114 DAYKKATTET
-1124 EEKSEEQENMEQK
+1124 EDKSEEQESMEQK
-1137 IVLQAMQ
+1137 LVLQAMQ

-1163 IATIDGIS
+1163 IATIDDIYN
-1171 TATAN
+1171 ATAK
-1176 PTMGGEVVTTR
+1176 PTIGGERTAYRT
-1187 AQENEE
+1187 QENEE

-1222 SNMEKAQ
+1222 SNMEKAK
-1229 ANLNFEEKAEALKE
+1229 ANLKFEEKAETLKE
-1243 QITDAAT
+1243 QINNAVT

-1285 ANQQARLETL
+1285 ANQQTRLETL
-1295 FDNTTPDSDTVLSA
+1295 FDNAAPDSDTVLSA

-1330 NYSKKQQTQ
+1330 NYNKKQQTQ

-1359 QTLASSRYTQ
+1359 QALASSRYTQ
-1369 RESMLEALA
+1369 REAMLEALA

-1402 HSNIKQYSRK
+1402 RSNIKQYSRK
-1412 AMKEINDN
+1412 SMKEINDN
-1420 SATKEEATAKKL
+1420 SATKEEAYTMKR

-1453 DQKLVDEVLPMA
+1453 DQRLVDEILPMV

-1506 AEELIDNLAT
+1506 SEELIDNLAT

-1572 VAPAENAPSV
+1572 IAPAENAPSV
-1582 TPQLT
+1582 TP
-1587 REEELKRDIQLS
+1587 
-1599 EEQNKKLQKE
+1599 
-1609 WEEASKDMSFRFSDI
+1609 
-1624 LIDKTGNVDIETSSG
+1624 V
-1639 EHITGKAAETLL
+1639 
-1651 NTVFPE
+1651 
-1657 LADRNN
+1657 
-1663 LPEKIEVRRTSKTG
+1663 
-1677 KDYNGTYTVSSDGE
+1677 
-1691 VVKIKQEGPAK
+1691 
-1702 REISHQEILDLGLT
+1702 
-1716 AEDVLGEKWGTNTS
+1716 
-1730 NIAYYKAE
+1730 
-1738 LEKLQSSTTEI
+1738 STTET
-1749 PISGTSRRGEKQLK
+1749 P
-1763 KGFEN
+1763 
-1768 LHNSTNPI
+1768 
-1776 EKGNAIGNIE
+1776 
-1786 SNVYAGAEIS
+1786 V
-1796 TEEKAT
+1796 TETPAVET
-1802 LEQAKQE
+1802 VPTE
-1809 LIAQGYEVV
+1809 
-1818 DMLGKPYND
+1818 P
-1827 GMKVSASFIID
+1827 
-1838 ESAPIGSQTITR
+1838 APT
-1850 IIKPQINKN
+1850 
-1859 GVMVQA
+1859 
-1865 AEIKVTLGPEKNSL
+1865 
-1879 TKTPEELI
+1879 TPEVPTTPATKAKTNAELI
-1887 QEAKNTILATQA
+1887 QEAKEAILATQA
-1899 QVQPTAERDPHADHY
+1899 QVQPVSERDPHADHY
-1914 LINGEKYMRV
+1914 LINGEKYTRV

-1937 VNKEANSARSLKNGS
+1937 PNKEANLARSLKNGS
-1952 IVDSIVRDFFN
+1952 IVDGIVRDFFN

-1972 FSDEAFSALITSL
+1972 FSDEAFASLMTSL

-1990 KLIEKGEE
+1990 KLIENGEE

-2019 ADIVSIKIVDGK
+2019 ADIVSVKIVNGK

-2050 FNESSFWE
+2050 FNESPFWE
-2058 TNPNAGTRNTVIGT
+2058 TNPTAGARNTVIGT
-2072 REQYTNQVSLYKL
+2072 REQYTNQVSLYKI

-2111 TVTGIEKYPGIALTY
+2111 NVTGIEKYPGIALTY
-2126 NPNVEKLIAYQPAI
+2126 NPNVEMLIAYQPAI

-2166 IVNGIIKNEN
+2166 IVNGIIKNES

-2207 LKEAVSSI
+2207 LKETVSSI

-2234 TPPAELATV
+2234 THPAELATV
-2243 ESTGIEYSPTKES
+2243 EPTGIEYSPTKES
-2256 FAEPDVDAEFNA
+2256 FTEPDVDAEFNA

-2283 VIEEFTDMNLTTNA
+2283 VIEEYTDTDLTTNA
-2297 IEDTDINKETGE
+2297 IEDIDINKETGE
-2309 VAATIKSNPIS
+2309 VAATIKSNPMS
-2320 PYVYEDETKGIKDED
+2320 PYVYEDKTKGIKDED

-2343 LVLKTPGT
+2343 LVLKTPGE

-2378 LTTGTKDNPVKIFFM
+2378 ISTGTKDHPVKIFFM

-2444 LIVGTAGFANSSQG
+2444 LIIGTAGFANSSQG

-2472 VKSKSEAYFKSN
+2472 VKSKSEVYFKSN

-2508 KQLATDSMPKV
+2508 KQLATDSIPQV
-2519 RRISE
+2519 RRLSE
-2524 LLNDPERNP
+2524 LLNDSERNP

-2547 RNGFRTIPE
+2547 KNEFRTVPDV
-2556 SDPLIYRW
+2556 DPSIYHA
-2564 PAKAIHNIGNVF
+2564 PAKAMHNIGNVF
-2576 LYIKGADGRYTPT
+2576 VYIKGADGKYTPA
-2589 MLKPTRYLE
+2589 MLIPTRYSE
-2598 ISQGTLKTEIDNALR
+2598 ISQGTLKTKIDNALR
-2613 MLTSLEHAQRYKGLL
+2613 MLTSLDHAQRYQGLL
-2628 ALYNLVVLGQKDNN
+2628 SLYNLVVLGQKDNN

-2667 EVYSTKNLQNVD
+2667 EVYSTKNLQNVN

-2691 PRISVTKSKL
+2691 PRISVTKNKL
-2701 LSEEALKKLDAAG
+2701 LSEEALKELDAAG

-2730 AVFNIGSDGKPII
+2730 AVFNIGPDGKPII
-2743 TAAPITSSNAEIV
+2743 TAAPITSSNAEII
-2756 RGEARRIRVDE
+2756 RGGARKIRVNE
-2767 QYYSKMGD
+2767 QYFSKMGD
-2775 KYINEEGNIVTDST
+2775 NYIDERGNLVTDNT

-2801 NNNIDASI
+2801 NTNMDASI

-2816 FIPNMSDTQSIIA
+2816 FIPNMNYTQSIIA
-2829 RETGTHKASIVTD
+2829 REVGTHKAHIVTD
-2842 AAEISKVKE
+2842 AVQINSVKQFIQNERAE
-2851 AIAKEKAKVA
+2851 AA

-2875 TTSTVKPT
+2875 VTPIVDIT
-2883 SQVSVEPAAKPQTS
+2883 SQVTSKPVTETPVNTRDSIMDLLNMDSKNNSVQTS
-2897 SKTSIQDLLDM
+2897 SG
-2908 DKKLDSKKEASKQQ
+2908 QQ
-2922 IDTIDHEYQSI
+2922 SDTIDHEYRGMQ
-2933 TGNTVTIKVERTPI
+2933 GDVTIKVEKTPV

-2955 DRFFNYRNELTT
+2955 DQFFSRNNELTT
-2967 FIESLG
+2967 FIKSLG
-2973 NDEYIIRTY
+2973 NNEYLVQRDST
-2982 DGTEA
+2982 TF
-2987 LIGPKLNWG
+2987 LIGPKANWG

-3008 AKKEATASSNSIST
+3008 AKKAAIKDIHNTLDKLMGKVSESST
-3022 TSKRIS
+3022 F
-3028 SSQNINVTERKS
+3028 SQNINITERKS
-3040 LVDADNS
+3040 LTNADNS
-3047 VKNGTFAGEKD
+3047 VKNGTFAEERD
-3058 AFSIIQDETF
+3058 AFQIIQDETF

-3086 GFGEIVEFLKSKG
+3086 SFGEIVEFLKSKG

>member
-65 EAENINKGV
+65 EAENISKGV

-79 RPTREYIQNYFNKK
+79 RPTVDYVRDYFKKK

-104 PDLDENNVY
+104 PDLDENNAY

-134 DEESKREFRE
+134 DEQAKKEFRDNIKTEDALRKEAEDLTYANYLNKVEPQASAVGGDLSGE
-144 KVQTENQIWDDAAQ
+144 KALTGLLLQKIAPNISKSSPTNREYYNNNAGVLETEQ
-158 YQANE
+158 
-163 KSLDK
+163 
-168 STIVSAMQSMGQ
+168 
-180 TDNMAAQMWADNV
+180 
-193 VATTDENHP
+193 
-202 DNVEYLKK
+202 
-210 NKDKITAD
+210 
-218 SYAFVNNKN
+218 VNNANAEK
-227 TEIAHNIWSRS
+227 AQNIWSRS
-238 LKKYRQSKEYQK
+238 LKRYRNSDEYKK
-250 ALNAEMKSI
+250 AFNSEFTAI
-259 SDRWNNDAT
+259 SNRWNSNAV
-268 KDKNGAEN
+268 KDKNSAEN
-276 ARKDEFLEA
+276 ARNDEFLEA
-285 IKDNPVLMAASGYDP
+285 VKDNPALSAASGYDP
-300 KTGKFSHEQFQ
+300 KTGKFSHEQFR
-311 QYESLLE
+311 QYESLLNE
-318 EDPDFKAKYLA
+318 NPNFKAEYIAHRNVLA
-329 NKNTLYKQR
+329 KQ
-338 QDVAEQQLQDGQITQ
+338 VQ
-353 EEYDK
+353 E
-358 RAKAGFISEDDYRQS
+358 GLISEDDYRQS
-373 LIDIANDTL
+373 LIDIANDAL

-389 TRAANAGTAAATTGM
+389 TRASNTVKAAGTTGM

-422 KRTDGKVFID
+422 KQTDGKVFMD
-432 AHGNIYQD
+432 TYGNIYSD
-440 SDITSNAQYTNPKD
+440 SDITSNAKYTDSTD
-454 ADSAILYKTSN
+454 ADSAVIYKTSN
-465 GVSINYNRDGDKI
+465 GISINYNRDGDKI
-478 FVKDGV
+478 FVRDGA
-484 SYIYQNEDGSFRAV
+484 SYIYQNEDGTFRAV
-498 DPNSIDS
+498 DPNSIDA
-505 NDKHLRKV
+505 NDKHLKKV
-513 NAVNVKNTEVET
+513 NAVKVQNTSIGT

-542 AGGAFN
+542 AGGVFN

-557 YNIAPFTW
+557 YNVSPF
-565 NHDEM
+565 NHDEL
-570 DYYDQFGYSKYV
+570 DYYNQFGYSKYV

-592 DFWGEVIK
+592 DFWGETIK
-600 MMGFVGADLLMT
+600 MMGFVGADLLMSFIT
-612 FATKGIGKAVGAGM
+612 RGIGKVGSAVGMGM
-626 RATRG
+626 RTMRG
-631 LELGTGLMGAVGIA
+631 IELGTGLMGAVGIA
-645 DSYAQGIFEEN
+645 DSYAQGVFEEN
-656 LARNEQTLQNIISEK
+656 LVRNEQTLQNIISEK

-690 MYTEAIKTQE
+690 MYAEAIKTQE
-700 KELGRPLTETEKAQ
+700 KEFGRPLTETEKAQ

-724 GARAMKHYAEEMQNP
+724 GARAMQQYTEDIQHP
-739 DNLKMQ
+739 DVLKMQ

-750 EAGNAAI
+750 EAGNSAI

-840 AVLETTGKQFWGGA
+840 RVLEITGKQAWEGA

-862 QSAGARA
+862 QSAGAKA

-918 AGSVLGFGFNP
+918 AGSILGFGFNP
-929 MGIVEAVTNKQSW
+929 MGVVEAVTNKESW
-942 NRMSAGEKF
+942 NRMSTGEKF

-961 EVYQQRANDYQA
+961 NVYQNRANDYQA

-980 NAMLKS
+980 NKLIKS
-986 VDGNTISLM
+986 VDGNTISII
-995 NALQSASRIGH
+995 NSLQSASRIGH
-1006 SENPIEA
+1006 SENTVEE

-1027 VDNFSKTNPG
+1027 VDNFNKTNPG

-1042 ALSNIRKFAE
+1042 ALTNIRNFAE

-1075 KVSNP
+1075 KVANP
-1080 NMTEEEAT
+1080 NMTEEEAVQ
-1088 AELENVSKRAQL
+1088 ELENVSKRAKL
-1100 MQKMMSDWT
+1100 MQKIMSDWT
-1109 NLQKS
+1109 NLQNS
-1114 DAYKQATTNT
+1114 DDYKKVASKT
-1124 EEKSEEQENMEQK
+1124 EEKSEEQKNMEDK
-1137 IVLQAMQ
+1137 LVLRAMQ

-1163 IATIDGIS
+1163 IATIDDAY
-1171 TATAN
+1171 TATAE
-1176 PTMGGEVVTTR
+1176 PTIGRERTTYR
-1187 AQENEE
+1187 TQENEE
-1193 LATYGNKKSALKNIK
+1193 LATYGNTKNALKNIK
-1208 ESHKLVASQLEQRK
+1208 ESYKLVAAELEQRK
-1222 SNMEKAQ
+1222 SNMEKAK

-1243 QITDAAT
+1243 QIKDAVT
-1250 PTEKQDL
+1250 PTEREAL
-1257 QKKLADLIRDNAYYT
+1257 QKQLEDLISDNNYYT
-1272 SEIARIDDALTEN
+1272 EEIGRIDDALTEN

-1295 FDNTTPDSDTVLSA
+1295 FDNATPDSDTVLSA

-1339 IKKAIAELSKNGLD
+1339 IKKALAELDKNGLD
-1353 FSDIQN
+1353 FSDIHN
-1359 QTLASSRYTQ
+1359 QALALSRYTQ
-1369 RESMLEALA
+1369 RESMLEAA
-1378 NNETVNPSFRTRV
+1378 SNRETIRPSFKTRV
-1391 TNMIDAANQMI
+1391 TNMINAAKQMI
-1402 HSNIKQYSRK
+1402 DSNIKQHAKRT
-1412 AMKEINDN
+1412 MKEINND
-1420 SATKEEATAKKL
+1420 SSTREEAIAKKYNF
-1432 DLLRRYSPSALRY
+1432 LRTYSPSALRY
-1445 IKDGLTKA
+1445 IKDSLNKE
-1453 DQKLVDEVLPMA
+1453 DQRLIDEILPMV
-1465 ETGEQLIDLIY
+1465 ETGEQLIDLIH
-1476 NENYGLTGLNMDER
+1476 NENYGLTGLNLDER

-1506 AEELIDNLAT
+1506 SEELIDNLAQIAAN
-1516 KSVDTLTPSINTLLD
+1516 DNTPSINTLLD

-1572 VAPAENAPSV
+1572 VATAENAPSV
-1582 TPQLT
+1582 TP
-1587 REEELKRDIQLS
+1587 
-1599 EEQNKKLQKE
+1599 
-1609 WEEASKDMSFRFSDI
+1609 A
-1624 LIDKTGNVDIETSSG
+1624 
-1639 EHITGKAAETLL
+1639 
-1651 NTVFPE
+1651 
-1657 LADRNN
+1657 
-1663 LPEKIEVRRTSKTG
+1663 
-1677 KDYNGTYTVSSDGE
+1677 
-1691 VVKIKQEGPAK
+1691 
-1702 REISHQEILDLGLT
+1702 
-1716 AEDVLGEKWGTNTS
+1716 
-1730 NIAYYKAE
+1730 
-1738 LEKLQSSTTEI
+1738 STTET
-1749 PISGTSRRGEKQLK
+1749 PAATETPTTTTRKGEKQLK
-1763 KGFEN
+1763 RGFDN
-1768 LHNSTNPI
+1768 LKNTTDPI
-1776 EKGNAIGNIE
+1776 EKGNAIANIE
-1786 SNVYAGAEIS
+1786 SNVYAGAEI
-1796 TEEKAT
+1796 TAEEKAT

-1809 LIAQGYEVV
+1809 LAAQGYEVV

-1827 GMKVSASFIID
+1827 GMKASSQFIAD
-1838 ESAPIGSQTITR
+1838 ETAPIGSRTITR
-1850 IIKPQINKN
+1850 ILKPQINKN
-1859 GVMVQA
+1859 GVMTQA
-1865 AEIKVTLGPEKNSL
+1865 AEIIVTLGPEKAVSL
-1879 TKTPEELI
+1879 TETKDKTPEQLI
-1887 QEAKNTILATQA
+1887 QNAKQAILDTQA

-1914 LINGEKYMRV
+1914 LINGEKYTRV

-1931 WVGPNS
+1931 WVGSNS
-1937 VNKEANSARSLKNGS
+1937 PNKESNLARSLKNGS

-1963 GITPAKPAH
+1963 GITPAKPDH
-1972 FSDEAFSALITSL
+1972 FSDGAFASLMTSL

-1990 KLIEKGEE
+1990 KLIENGEE

-2045 RDGKA
+2045 REGKA
-2050 FNESSFWE
+2050 FNESPFWE
-2058 TNPNAGTRNTVIGT
+2058 TNPNAGARNTVIGT
-2072 REQYTNQVSLYKL
+2072 REQYTNQVSLYKI

-2101 PYKLTYDAEN
+2101 PYKLTYDVEN
-2111 TVTGIEKYPGIALTY
+2111 NVTSIEKYPGIALTY
-2126 NPNVEKLIAYQPAI
+2126 NSNVEKLIAYQPAI
-2140 DEAISRIQHTYEGM
+2140 DEAINRIQHTYKGM
-2154 FTKEQLATIKGI
+2154 FTKEQLATLKGI
-2166 IVNGIIKNEN
+2166 IANGIIKGEA
-2176 FAKDFKKFFESQGLP
+2176 FGKDVAYFINNQGLESQ
-2191 EFYEIEGAK
+2191 FKEIGMGELS
-2200 FNPIIKD
+2200 PIIKD
-2207 LKEAVSSI
+2207 LKEAISSI
-2215 DVAETL
+2215 DVAKTL

-2234 TPPAELATV
+2234 THPAELATV
-2243 ESTGIEYSPTKES
+2243 EPTGIEYSPTKES
-2256 FAEPDVDAEFNA
+2256 FTEPDVDAEFNVV
-2268 LGEDSG
+2268 GEDAG
-2274 STQLQQTQD
+2274 STQLQQTYE
-2283 VIEEFTDMNLTTNA
+2283 VTEEYTDTNLSTNA

-2309 VAATIKSNPIS
+2309 VAATIKSNVMS
-2320 PYVYEDETKGIKDED
+2320 PYIYEDETKGIADED
-2335 RIDAKRGI
+2335 KIDAKRGI
-2343 LVLKTPGT
+2343 LVKKTPGE
-2351 SMQNYNK
+2351 SMQNFNT
-2358 WMQARKINLQGLID
+2358 WMQSRKIDLQGLID

-2378 LTTGTKDNPVKIFFM
+2378 LSTGTNDNPVKIFFM

-2444 LIVGTAGFANSSQG
+2444 LIIGTAGFANSSQG
-2458 NAYRKICTSDSPNS
+2458 NAYRKICTSDSSNS

-2508 KQLATDSMPKV
+2508 KQLATDSMPKI

-2524 LLNDPERNP
+2524 LLNDAERNP

-2547 RNGFRTIPE
+2547 KNEFRTVPE
-2556 SDPLIYRW
+2556 VDPSMYHA
-2564 PAKAIHNIGNVF
+2564 PAKARHNIGNVF
-2576 LYIKGADGRYTPT
+2576 VYIKGTDGRYTPA
-2589 MLKPTRYLE
+2589 MLIPTRYLE
-2598 ISQGTLKTEIDNALR
+2598 ISPGTLKTEIDNALR
-2613 MLTSLEHAQRYKGLL
+2613 MLTSLDHAQRYKGLL

-2701 LSEEALKKLDAAG
+2701 LSEEALKELDAAG

-2730 AVFNIGSDGKPII
+2730 SVYNIGSDGKPII
-2743 TAAPITSSNAEIV
+2743 TAAPITSSNAEII
-2756 RGEARRIRVDE
+2756 RGGARRIRVNE
-2767 QYYSKMGD
+2767 QYFSKMGD
-2775 KYINEEGNIVTDST
+2775 SYIDESGNLVTDNT
-2789 LLESIKLNDFIL
+2789 LFESIKLNDFIL
-2801 NNNIDASI
+2801 NTNMDASI

-2816 FIPNMSDTQSIIA
+2816 FISNMSDTQSIIA

-2842 AAEISKVKE
+2842 AIEISKVKE
-2851 AIAKEKAKVA
+2851 AIAKEKAKEA

-2875 TTSTVKPT
+2875 VTPSIETTSDSLKPTKTNTNTRSSIEDLLYIDEKNTFTKATPETINDYIQIINTYQGMQSIFPVNEWNKKVGDARSIIRDHKTGWYEYKGITFYAQFGTQGRSGDNISIWFKETPSTTVK
-2883 SQVSVEPAAKPQTS
+2883 QQFELWLKNAKKLNEFDTLSRILNGETVYNVNVTS
-2897 SKTSIQDLLDM
+2897 S
-2908 DKKLDSKKEASKQQ
+2908 
-2922 IDTIDHEYQSI
+2922 
-2933 TGNTVTIKVERTPI
+2933 N
-2947 LLKDLKPG
+2947 
-2955 DRFFNYRNELTT
+2955 
-2967 FIESLG
+2967 
-2973 NDEYIIRTY
+2973 
-2982 DGTEA
+2982 
-2987 LIGPKLNWG
+2987 
-2996 DWVSSNPKVYRV
+2996 
-3008 AKKEATASSNSIST
+3008 
-3022 TSKRIS
+3022 IS

-3040 LVDADNS
+3040 LIDADNS

-3081 ETADM
+3081 ETANM

>member
-1 MNFKEALRKDTN
+1 MNFKEALRKNTN
-13 YLRGLS
+13 YLRGLGA
-19 YLDAKLRQ
+19 LDAQLRQ
-27 NWINQNAARL
+27 RWINQNAARL

-65 EAENINKGV
+65 EAENISKGV
-74 YGQNF
+74 YGPNF
-79 RPTREYIQNYFNKK
+79 RPTREYVKDYFNKK

-134 DEESKREFRE
+134 DEQAKKEFRDNIKTEDTLRKEAEDLTWNNYLTRAESAATAVGGDLSSE
-144 KVQTENQIWDDAAQ
+144 KALSGLITQKLTPKMAKFSPNTREYYNDNAGTLETEQVNSANAEKAQ
-158 YQANE
+158 
-163 KSLDK
+163 
-168 STIVSAMQSMGQ
+168 
-180 TDNMAAQMWADNV
+180 
-193 VATTDENHP
+193 
-202 DNVEYLKK
+202 
-210 NKDKITAD
+210 
-218 SYAFVNNKN
+218 
-227 TEIAHNIWSRS
+227 NIWSRS
-238 LKKYRQSKEYQK
+238 LKRYRNSPEYKK
-250 ALNAEMKSI
+250 ALNSELTAI
-259 SDRWNNDAT
+259 SNKWNSEAA
-268 KDKNGAEN
+268 KDKNSAEK
-276 ARKDEFLEA
+276 ARNDEFLKA
-285 IKDNPVLMAASGYDP
+285 VKDNPALAAASGYDP
-300 KTGKFSHEQFQ
+300 RTGKFSYEQFK
-311 QYESLLE
+311 QYETLLN
-318 EDPDFKAKYLA
+318 EDPDFKARYVAHKNVLA
-329 NKNTLYKQR
+329 KQ
-338 QDVAEQQLQDGQITQ
+338 VQ
-353 EEYDK
+353 E
-358 RAKAGFISEDDYRQS
+358 GLISEDDYRQS
-373 LIDIANDTL
+373 LIDIANDAL

-389 TRAANAGTAAATTGM
+389 TRAANAGTAAANTGM

-432 AHGNIYQD
+432 AYGNIYQD

-454 ADSAILYKTSN
+454 ADSAVLYKTSN
-465 GVSINYNRDGDKI
+465 GISINYNRDGDKI

-513 NAVNVKNTEVET
+513 NAVNVKNTEVGT

-542 AGGAFN
+542 AGGRFN
-548 EKYLQLADR
+548 ERYLQLADK
-557 YNIAPFTW
+557 YNISPMPW
-565 NHDEM
+565 KHDEI
-570 DYYDQFGYSKYV
+570 DYYNQFGYSKYV

-612 FATKGIGKAVGAGM
+612 YATKGIGKAVGAGM

-690 MYTEAIKTQE
+690 MYAEAEKTQE

-739 DNLKMQ
+739 DNLKRQ

-757 VDFWGEGLKYGIVNT
+757 VDFWGEGLKYGIINT

-929 MGIVEAVTNKQSW
+929 MGIVEAVTDKKGWNNK
-942 NRMSAGEKF
+942 SAGEKF

-980 NAMLKS
+980 NELIKS
-986 VDGNTISLM
+986 VDGNTKSII
-995 NALQSASRIGH
+995 NALYSASKIGH
-1006 SENPIEA
+1006 SENRIEA
-1013 EEADVTNLFHTLLA
+1013 EETNVTNLFHTLLA
-1027 VDNFSKTNPG
+1027 IDNFSKTNPG

-1042 ALSNIRKFAE
+1042 ALSNIRNFAE
-1052 NAEKLADTSKLS
+1052 NAEKLSDISKLS

-1075 KVSNP
+1075 KVANP

-1088 AELENVSKRAQL
+1088 QELKNVSKRATL
-1100 MQKMMSDWT
+1100 MKKMISDWT
-1109 NLQKS
+1109 DLQ
-1114 DAYKQATTNT
+1114 N
-1124 EEKSEEQENMEQK
+1124 SEEYKRASSEDIEGKTPMQESMEQRLE
-1137 IVLQAMQ
+1137 LQALQ

-1163 IATIDGIS
+1163 IATIDDVY
-1171 TATAN
+1171 TATAE
-1176 PTMGGEVVTTR
+1176 PTIGGERTAYRT
-1187 AQENEE
+1187 QENEE
-1193 LATYGNKKSALKNIK
+1193 LATYGNPKRALKNIK
-1208 ESHKLVASQLEQRK
+1208 ESYKILAFNLEQRK

-1229 ANLNFEEKAEALKE
+1229 ANLNFEEQAEALKE
-1243 QITDAAT
+1243 QINNTIS

-1257 QKKLADLIRDNAYYT
+1257 EKKLEDLVDDNKYYT
-1272 SEIARIDDALTEN
+1272 SEIAKIENELNEN
-1285 ANQQARLETL
+1285 ADQQARLEAL
-1295 FDNTTPDSDTVLSA
+1295 FAGAIPDSDIVLSA
-1309 RDILNLDPVARM
+1309 RDILNLDPIARM
-1321 RMLDSNNFN
+1321 RMLDPDNFD
-1330 NYSKKQQTQ
+1330 NYSRKQQTQ
-1339 IKKAIAELSKNGLD
+1339 IKKANAELSKNGLD

-1359 QTLASSRYTQ
+1359 QALAFSRYAQ
-1369 RESMLEALA
+1369 REGMLEGLA
-1378 NNETVNPSFRTRV
+1378 NNETVSPSFRTTV
-1391 TNMIDAANQMI
+1391 TNMIDAAKKMI
-1402 HSNIKQYSRK
+1402 DSNIKQHAKRT
-1412 AMKEINDN
+1412 MKRLNND
-1420 SATKEEATAKKL
+1420 SSTKEEAIARKY
-1432 DLLRRYSPSALRY
+1432 DFLRDYSPSALRY
-1445 IKDGLTKA
+1445 IKDSLNKE
-1453 DQKLVDEVLPMA
+1453 DQRLIDEILPMA
-1465 ETGEQLIDLIY
+1465 ETGEQLIDLIH
-1476 NENYGLTGLNMDER
+1476 NENYGLTGLNLYEKI
-1490 RNLQSVVANT
+1490 NLHSAVANA

-1506 AEELIDNLAT
+1506 SEELIDNLAT
-1516 KSVDTLTPSINTLLD
+1516 KSADTLTPSINTLLD
-1531 KLGQVYEQQH
+1531 RLGQVYEQQH

-1563 AREQAAQAA
+1563 VREQAAQAA
-1572 VAPAENAPSV
+1572 IAPAENASSV
-1582 TPQLT
+1582 TPVSKEKKQPHI
-1587 REEELKRDIQLS
+1587 KQLS
-1599 EEQNKKLQKE
+1599 EFTFEGTSAAGNYMTGEYKVTTDNDGFTKINHEGHIYHTLTKADIEALGITKEELLGEWHNNAERDKE
-1609 WEEASKDMSFRFSDI
+1609 WDELDKIS
-1624 LIDKTGNVDIETSSG
+1624 IDKVVIRPNGEVYIEIKGIQDFTGLEGV
-1639 EHITGKAAETLL
+1639 AAEKIAKSK
-1651 NTVFPE
+1651 FPS
-1657 LADRNN
+1657 LF
-1663 LPEKIEVRRTSKTG
+1663 G
-1677 KDYNGTYTVSSDGE
+1677 K
-1691 VVKIKQEGPAK
+1691 
-1702 REISHQEILDLGLT
+1702 
-1716 AEDVLGEKWGTNTS
+1716 
-1730 NIAYYKAE
+1730 
-1738 LEKLQSSTTEI
+1738 
-1749 PISGTSRRGEKQLK
+1749 
-1763 KGFEN
+1763 
-1768 LHNSTNPI
+1768 
-1776 EKGNAIGNIE
+1776 
-1786 SNVYAGAEIS
+1786 
-1796 TEEKAT
+1796 
-1802 LEQAKQE
+1802 
-1809 LIAQGYEVV
+1809 LI
-1818 DMLGKPYND
+1818 
-1827 GMKVSASFIID
+1827 
-1838 ESAPIGSQTITR
+1838 
-1850 IIKPQINKN
+1850 
-1859 GVMVQA
+1859 
-1865 AEIKVTLGPEKNSL
+1865 
-1879 TKTPEELI
+1879 TKTTKTDTELI

-1914 LINGEKYMRV
+1914 LINGEKYTRV
-1924 HGAMGDV
+1924 HGAMGNV
-1931 WVGPNS
+1931 WVGSNS
-1937 VNKEANSARSLKNGS
+1937 PNKESNLARSLKNGS

-1963 GITPAKPAH
+1963 GITPAKPEH

-1990 KLIEKGEE
+1990 KLIENGEE
-1998 FLTNNIVLYHKFP
+1998 FLTNNIVLYHEFP

-2050 FNESSFWE
+2050 FNKSPFWE
-2058 TNPNAGTRNTVIGT
+2058 TNPTAGARNTVIGT
-2072 REQYTNQVSLYKL
+2072 REQYTNQVSLYKI

-2111 TVTGIEKYPGIALTY
+2111 NVTGIEKYPGITLTY

-2140 DEAISRIQHTYEGM
+2140 DEAISRMQHTYEGM

-2166 IVNGIIKNEN
+2166 IVNGIIKNES

-2234 TPPAELATV
+2234 TSPAELATV
-2243 ESTGIEYSPTKES
+2243 EPTGIEYSPTKES
-2256 FAEPDVDAEFNA
+2256 FTEPDVDAEFNVV
-2268 LGEDSG
+2268 GEDTD
-2274 STQLQQTQD
+2274 STQLQQTYE
-2283 VIEEFTDMNLTTNA
+2283 VTEEYTDTNLSTNA

-2309 VAATIKSNPIS
+2309 VAATIKGNVIS
-2320 PYVYEDETKGIKDED
+2320 PYIYEDETKGIKDED

-2343 LVLKTPGT
+2343 LVKKTPGE
-2351 SMQNYNK
+2351 SMQNFNT
-2358 WMQARKINLQGLID
+2358 WMQSRKINLQGLID

-2378 LTTGTKDNPVKIFFM
+2378 LSTGTKDNPVKIFFM

-2400 ATGGHLMNSHY
+2400 STGGHLMNSHY
-2411 LLVVEDTPALRRV
+2411 LLIVEDTPALRRV

-2484 ANEEFYV
+2484 INEEFYV

-2508 KQLATDSMPKV
+2508 KQLATDSMPKI

-2524 LLNDPERNP
+2524 LLNDAERNP

-2547 RNGFRTIPE
+2547 KNEFRTVPDV
-2556 SDPLIYRW
+2556 DPSMYHA
-2564 PAKAIHNIGNVF
+2564 PAKAMHNIGNVF
-2576 LYIKGADGRYTPT
+2576 LYIKGTDGTYTPT
-2589 MLKPTRYLE
+2589 MLIPTRYLE
-2598 ISQGTLKTEIDNALR
+2598 ISPGTLKTEIDNALR

-2667 EVYSTKNLQNVD
+2667 EVYSTKNLQNID

-2691 PRISVTKSKL
+2691 PRISVTKNKL
-2701 LSEEALKKLDAAG
+2701 LSEETLKELDAAG

-2730 AVFNIGSDGKPII
+2730 AVYNIGSDGKPII
-2743 TAAPITSSNAEIV
+2743 TAAPITSSNAEVV
-2756 RGEARRIRVDE
+2756 RGGARRIRVDG
-2767 QYYSKMGD
+2767 QYFSKMGD
-2775 KYINEEGNIVTDST
+2775 SYIDESGNLVTDNT
-2789 LLESIKLNDFIL
+2789 LFESIKLNDFIL
-2801 NNNIDASI
+2801 NTNMDASI

-2816 FIPNMSDTQSIIA
+2816 FVPNMNDNQGIIA
-2829 RETGTHKASIVTD
+2829 REVGTHRAHIVTG
-2842 AAEISKVKE
+2842 AVQINSVKQAIQNKIAEE
-2851 AIAKEKAKVA
+2851 A

-2875 TTSTVKPT
+2875 VTPIVETAPDISTEQAPKTPTDPISSVMDLLNMDTEKEKPIT
-2883 SQVSVEPAAKPQTS
+2883 PNSTPTASESSTS
-2897 SKTSIQDLLDM
+2897 SQD
-2908 DKKLDSKKEASKQQ
+2908 
-2922 IDTIDHEYQSI
+2922 I
-2933 TGNTVTIKVERTPI
+2933 
-2947 LLKDLKPG
+2947 
-2955 DRFFNYRNELTT
+2955 
-2967 FIESLG
+2967 
-2973 NDEYIIRTY
+2973 
-2982 DGTEA
+2982 
-2987 LIGPKLNWG
+2987 
-2996 DWVSSNPKVYRV
+2996 
-3008 AKKEATASSNSIST
+3008 
-3022 TSKRIS
+3022 
-3028 SSQNINVTERKS
+3028 NITERKS
-3040 LVDADNS
+3040 LIDADNS

>member
-1 MNFKEALRKDTN
+1 
-13 YLRGLS
+13 
-19 YLDAKLRQ
+19 
-27 NWINQNAARL
+27 
-37 RQARDVLTTDDYKT
+37 
-51 FAEDLY
+51 
-57 RLQMWNNL
+57 MWNNL
-65 EAENINKGV
+65 EAENISKGV

-79 RPTREYIQNYFNKK
+79 RPTVDYVRDYFKKK

-134 DEESKREFRE
+134 DEQAKKEFRDNIKTEDALRKEAEDLTWNNYLTREESAATAVGGDLSSE
-144 KVQTENQIWDDAAQ
+144 KALSGLITHKLTPKMAKFSPNTREYYNDNAGTLETEQVNSANAEKAQ
-158 YQANE
+158 
-163 KSLDK
+163 
-168 STIVSAMQSMGQ
+168 
-180 TDNMAAQMWADNV
+180 
-193 VATTDENHP
+193 
-202 DNVEYLKK
+202 
-210 NKDKITAD
+210 
-218 SYAFVNNKN
+218 
-227 TEIAHNIWSRS
+227 NIWSRS
-238 LKKYRQSKEYQK
+238 LKRYRNSPEYKK
-250 ALNAEMKSI
+250 ALNSELTAI
-259 SDRWNNDAT
+259 SNKWNSEAA
-268 KDKNGAEN
+268 KDKNGAEK
-276 ARKDEFLEA
+276 AHKDEYLEA

-300 KTGKFSHEQFQ
+300 KTGKFSHEQFK
-311 QYESLLE
+311 QYETLLN
-318 EDPDFKAKYLA
+318 EDPDFKARYVAHKNVLA
-329 NKNTLYKQR
+329 KQ
-338 QDVAEQQLQDGQITQ
+338 VQ
-353 EEYDK
+353 E
-358 RAKAGFISEDDYRQS
+358 GLISEDDYRQS
-373 LIDIANDTL
+373 LIDIANDSL

-389 TRAANAGTAAATTGM
+389 TRAANASKAAATTGM
-404 TYTLHKFAPF
+404 TYTLHKFAPV
-414 VNTIEVLK
+414 VNTAEVLK

-432 AHGNIYQD
+432 AYGNIYQD

-454 ADSAILYKTSN
+454 ADSAVLYKTSN

-484 SYIYQNEDGSFRAV
+484 SYIYQNEDGSFRVV

-513 NAVNVKNTEVET
+513 NAINVKNTEIGT

-542 AGGAFN
+542 AGGVFN

-570 DYYDQFGYSKYV
+570 DYYNQFGYSKYV

-592 DFWGEVIK
+592 DFWGETIK
-600 MMGFVGADLLMT
+600 MMGFVGADLLMA
-612 FATKGIGKAVGAGM
+612 FATRGIGKLGGAVGMGM
-626 RATRG
+626 KTMRG
-631 LELGTGLMGAVGIA
+631 IELGTGLMGAVGIA
-645 DSYAQGIFEEN
+645 DSYAQGVFEEN

-690 MYTEAIKTQE
+690 MYAEAEKTQE

-724 GARAMKHYAEEMQNP
+724 GARAMQQYTEDIQHP
-739 DNLKMQ
+739 DVLKMQ

-807 ATQADVDAKLAEKV
+807 ATQADVDAGLAKNV
-821 GDVYLKDAWSK
+821 GDVYLKEAWSK
-832 MSKAQKAR
+832 MSMAQKAR
-840 AVLETTGKQFWGGA
+840 RVLGITGKQFWGGA

-862 QSAGARA
+862 QSAGAKA

-918 AGSVLGFGFNP
+918 AGSVMGFGFNP
-929 MGIVEAVTNKQSW
+929 MGIVEAVTNKESW

-995 NALQSASRIGH
+995 NALQSASKIGH

-1042 ALSNIRKFAE
+1042 ALSNIRNFAE
-1052 NAEKLADTSKLS
+1052 NTGKLSDISKLS

-1075 KVSNP
+1075 KVANP

-1088 AELENVSKRAQL
+1088 QELENVSKRAQL

-1109 NLQKS
+1109 NLQNS

-1163 IATIDGIS
+1163 IATIDGVS
-1171 TATAN
+1171 TATAD

-1208 ESHKLVASQLEQRK
+1208 ESYKLVASQLEQRK

-1243 QITDAAT
+1243 QIKDAAT

-1257 QKKLADLIRDNAYYT
+1257 QKKLADLIRGNAYYT

-1295 FDNTTPDSDTVLSA
+1295 FDNATPDSDTVLSA

-1359 QTLASSRYTQ
+1359 QALASSRYAQ

-1402 HSNIKQYSRK
+1402 RSNIKQYSRK

-1420 SATKEEATAKKL
+1420 STTKEEATTMKL

-1453 DQKLVDEVLPMA
+1453 DQKLVDEILPMA

-1572 VAPAENAPSV
+1572 IAPAENAPSV
-1582 TPQLT
+1582 TPAPTTETSVTTQSFTKEERKAKNAAIYNSPVKEASSVQDINTAAPGIYAVSKDKGQGVTETSFIGRVYGKDGTLKT
-1587 REEELKRDIQLS
+1587 VSIGVGVPISANSLVGEDATEFFEHLEDNGTKADGIRVLAIRESNIRDIIS
-1599 EEQNKKLQKE
+1599 
-1609 WEEASKDMSFRFSDI
+1609 
-1624 LIDKTGNVDIETSSG
+1624 IDF
-1639 EHITGKAAETLL
+1639 A
-1651 NTVFPE
+1651 
-1657 LADRNN
+1657 
-1663 LPEKIEVRRTSKTG
+1663 
-1677 KDYNGTYTVSSDGE
+1677 YNIV
-1691 VVKIKQEGPAK
+1691 
-1702 REISHQEILDLGLT
+1702 
-1716 AEDVLGEKWGTNTS
+1716 NTS
-1730 NIAYYKAE
+1730 TGETIAVNVQGTINV
-1738 LEKLQSSTTEI
+1738 EKNPITANASTTQVL
-1749 PISGTSRRGEKQLK
+1749 SR
-1763 KGFEN
+1763 
-1768 LHNSTNPI
+1768 
-1776 EKGNAIGNIE
+1776 
-1786 SNVYAGAEIS
+1786 
-1796 TEEKAT
+1796 TE
-1802 LEQAKQE
+1802 
-1809 LIAQGYEVV
+1809 
-1818 DMLGKPYND
+1818 
-1827 GMKVSASFIID
+1827 
-1838 ESAPIGSQTITR
+1838 TR
-1850 IIKPQINKN
+1850 TD
-1859 GVMVQA
+1859 A
-1865 AEIKVTLGPEKNSL
+1865 
-1879 TKTPEELI
+1879 ELI
-1887 QEAKNTILATQA
+1887 QEAKEAILAA
-1899 QVQPTAERDPHADHY
+1899 QVQVQPVSERDPHADHY
-1914 LINGEKYMRV
+1914 LINGEKYTRV
-1924 HGAMGDV
+1924 HGAVGDV

-1937 VNKEANSARSLKNGS
+1937 PNKEANSARSLKNGS

-1963 GITPAKPAH
+1963 GITPAKPEH
-1972 FSDEAFSALITSL
+1972 FSDEAFASLMTSL

-1990 KLIEKGEE
+1990 KLIENGEE

-2036 YDLKTSAGG
+2036 YDLKTSSGG

-2050 FNESSFWE
+2050 FNESPFWE
-2058 TNPNAGTRNTVIGT
+2058 TNPTAGARNTVIGT
-2072 REQYTNQVSLYKL
+2072 REQYTNQVSLYKI

-2111 TVTGIEKYPGIALTY
+2111 NVTGIEKYPGIALTY

-2140 DEAISRIQHTYEGM
+2140 DEAVSRIQHTYKGM
-2154 FTKEQLATIKGI
+2154 FTKEQLATLKGI
-2166 IVNGIIKNEN
+2166 IANGIIKGEA
-2176 FAKDFKKFFESQGLP
+2176 FGKDVAYFINNQGLESQ
-2191 EFYEIEGAK
+2191 FKEIGMGELS
-2200 FNPIIKD
+2200 PIIKD
-2207 LKEAVSSI
+2207 LKETVSNI

-2243 ESTGIEYSPTKES
+2243 EPTGIEYSPTRES
-2256 FAEPDVDAEFNA
+2256 FTEPDVDAEFNVV
-2268 LGEDSG
+2268 GEDVG
-2274 STQLQQTQD
+2274 STQLQQTQEVTD
-2283 VIEEFTDMNLTTNA
+2283 EFTDTDITTNA
-2297 IEDTDINKETGE
+2297 IEDIDINEETGE
-2309 VAATIKSNPIS
+2309 VAATIKGNAMS
-2320 PYVYEDETKGIKDED
+2320 PYVYEDKTAGIEDED
-2335 RIDAKRGI
+2335 RRDAQRGI
-2343 LVLKTPGT
+2343 LVNKTPGT
-2351 SMQNYNK
+2351 SMQNFND
-2358 WMQARKINLQGLID
+2358 WMQARKIDLQGLID

-2378 LTTGTKDNPVKIFFM
+2378 LSTGTKDNPVKIFFM
-2393 RVNPKMT
+2393 RVNPNMT

-2411 LLVVEDTPALRRV
+2411 LLVVEDTPALRKV

-2430 DKYGDFVTANGKQY
+2430 DKYGDFVPANGKQY
-2444 LIVGTAGFANSSQG
+2444 LIIGTAGFANSSQG
-2458 NAYRKICTSDSPNS
+2458 NAYRNIFTKGSNS
-2472 VKSKSEAYFKSN
+2472 VQVKSNAYFKAN

-2491 DPDKYTHVAR
+2491 DQDKYTHVAS
-2501 IHSGFII
+2501 IHSGFIT
-2508 KQLATDSMPKV
+2508 KQLATDSIPQV
-2519 RRISE
+2519 RKLSE
-2524 LLNDPERNP
+2524 LLNDSERNP

-2547 RNGFRTIPE
+2547 KNEFRTVPDV
-2556 SDPLIYRW
+2556 DPSMYHA
-2564 PAKAIHNIGNVF
+2564 PAKVMHNIGNVF

-2589 MLKPTRYLE
+2589 MLIPTRYSE
-2598 ISQGTLKTEIDNALR
+2598 INQGTLKTKIDNALR
-2613 MLTSLEHAQRYKGLL
+2613 MLTSLDHAQRYQGLL
-2628 ALYNLVVLGQKDNN
+2628 ALYNLIVLGQKDNN

-2652 GTDKVP
+2652 GTDKIP
-2658 SLTFMLNGK
+2658 TLTFKLDGNIL
-2667 EVYSTKNLQNVD
+2667 YTTDLKNVN
-2679 FQEVLT
+2679 FQEVLEN
-2685 GFGRLN
+2685 FARLN
-2691 PRISVTKSKL
+2691 PRISITKSKL
-2701 LSEEALKKLDAAG
+2701 LSEEALKELDAAG

-2730 AVFNIGSDGKPII
+2730 AVYNIGSDGKPII
-2743 TAAPITSSNAEIV
+2743 TAAPITSSNAEII
-2756 RGEARRIRVDE
+2756 RGGARKIRVNE
-2767 QYYSKMGD
+2767 QYFSKMGD
-2775 KYINEEGNIVTDST
+2775 NYIDESGNLVTDNT

-2801 NNNIDASI
+2801 NTNMDASI

-2816 FIPNMSDTQSIIA
+2816 FIPNMNDTQSIIA
-2829 RETGTHKASIVTD
+2829 REVGTHKAHIVTD
-2842 AAEISKVKE
+2842 AVQINSVKQF
-2851 AIAKEKAKVA
+2851 IQKEKAEAA

-2875 TTSTVKPT
+2875 VTPI
-2883 SQVSVEPAAKPQTS
+2883 VETAPVIPAEQTPQTPADPIS
-2897 SKTSIQDLLDM
+2897 SVMDLLNM
-2908 DKKLDSKKEASKQQ
+2908 DIEKEKP
-2922 IDTIDHEYQSI
+2922 
-2933 TGNTVTIKVERTPI
+2933 VTPNSTP
-2947 LLKDLKPG
+2947 
-2955 DRFFNYRNELTT
+2955 
-2967 FIESLG
+2967 
-2973 NDEYIIRTY
+2973 
-2982 DGTEA
+2982 
-2987 LIGPKLNWG
+2987 
-2996 DWVSSNPKVYRV
+2996 
-3008 AKKEATASSNSIST
+3008 TASESST
-3022 TSKRIS
+3022 
-3028 SSQNINVTERKS
+3028 SSQDINITERKS
-3040 LVDADNS
+3040 LIDADNS

-3058 AFSIIQDETF
+3058 ALQIIQDETF

-3086 GFGEIVEFLKSKG
+3086 SFGEIVEFLKSKG

>member
-27 NWINQNAARL
+27 NWINQNAVRL
-37 RQARDVLTTDDYKT
+37 RQARDLLTTDDYKT

-65 EAENINKGV
+65 EAENISKGV

-79 RPTREYIQNYFNKK
+79 RPTREYIKDYFNKK

-113 VGSKKNTGLSPEM
+113 VGDNKNTGFSPEI

-134 DEESKREFRE
+134 DEASKRDFRNKVKTSSELKLEAEKQSWLDKNAENAAITASVGGSVGAQAFASWLIGRDPEKAKKDPNHPLYYKDNATPEAIAKVNNENTETANIIYSQALKRYRDSAEYKKDFNSEFNAISN
-144 KVQTENQIWDDAAQ
+144 KWNSDAA
-158 YQANE
+158 
-163 KSLDK
+163 
-168 STIVSAMQSMGQ
+168 
-180 TDNMAAQMWADNV
+180 
-193 VATTDENHP
+193 
-202 DNVEYLKK
+202 
-210 NKDKITAD
+210 
-218 SYAFVNNKN
+218 
-227 TEIAHNIWSRS
+227 
-238 LKKYRQSKEYQK
+238 
-250 ALNAEMKSI
+250 
-259 SDRWNNDAT
+259 
-268 KDKNGAEN
+268 KDKNGAET
-276 ARKDEFLEA
+276 AHKDEFLDA
-285 IKDNPVLMAASGYDP
+285 VKDNPALAAASGYDP

-311 QYESLLE
+311 QYESLLN
-318 EDPDFKAKYLA
+318 EDPNFKARYIAHRNVLA
-329 NKNTLYKQR
+329 KQ
-338 QDVAEQQLQDGQITQ
+338 VQ
-353 EEYDK
+353 E
-358 RAKAGFISEDDYRQS
+358 GLISEDDYRQS
-373 LIDIANDTL
+373 LIDIANDSL
-382 KDHEGFL
+382 KDHESFL
-389 TRAANAGTAAATTGM
+389 TRAQNAGKAAITTGL

-414 VNTIEVLK
+414 VNTAEILSK
-422 KRTDGKVFID
+422 QTDGKVFMD
-432 AHGNIYQD
+432 TYGNIYKD
-440 SDITSNAQYTNPKD
+440 SDITSNAQYTDPKD
-454 ADSAILYKTSN
+454 ADSAVLYKTSN

-478 FVKDGV
+478 FVKDGA

-505 NDKHLRKV
+505 NDKHIRKV
-513 NAVNVKNTEVET
+513 NAINVKNTSIGT

-570 DYYDQFGYSKYV
+570 DYYNQFGYSKYV

-592 DFWGEVIK
+592 DFWGETIK
-600 MMGFVGADLLMT
+600 MMGFVGADLLMA
-612 FATKGIGKAVGAGM
+612 FATRGIGKLGSAVGMGM
-626 RATRG
+626 RTMRG
-631 LELGTGLMGAVGIA
+631 IELGTGLMGAVGIA
-645 DSYAQGIFEEN
+645 DSYAQGVFEEN

-690 MYTEAIKTQE
+690 MYAEAEKTQE

-724 GARAMKHYAEEMQNP
+724 GARAMQHYAEDIQHP
-739 DNLKMQ
+739 DVLKMQ
-745 EKAVE
+745 EEAVS
-750 EAGNAAI
+750 EAGNSAM

-799 KAFSRVGI
+799 KTFSRVGK
-807 ATQADVDAKLAEKV
+807 ATQQDVEAGLAKNV

-832 MSKAQKAR
+832 MSMAQKAR
-840 AVLETTGKQFWGGA
+840 AVLRTTGKQFWGGA

-961 EVYQQRANDYQA
+961 NVYQNRANDYQA

-980 NAMLKS
+980 NALLKS
-986 VDGNTISLM
+986 VDGNTISII
-995 NALQSASRIGH
+995 NSLQSASKIGH

-1013 EEADVTNLFHTLLA
+1013 EETDVTNLFHTLLSI
-1027 VDNFSKTNPG
+1027 DNFSKTNPG

-1042 ALSNIRKFAE
+1042 ALSNIRNFAE

-1080 NMTEEEAT
+1080 NITEEQA
-1088 AELENVSKRAQL
+1088 AQELENVSKRATL
-1100 MQKMMSDWT
+1100 IQKMMSDWA

-1114 DAYKQATTNT
+1114 DAYKKATTET
-1124 EEKSEEQENMEQK
+1124 EDKSEEQENMEQK
-1137 IVLQAMQ
+1137 LVLQAMQ

-1171 TATAN
+1171 TAPAE
-1176 PTMGGEVVTTR
+1176 PIFGGEIVTPR
-1187 AQENEE
+1187 AQESEE
-1193 LATYGNKKSALKNIK
+1193 LATYGNKKSALKSIK

-1222 SNMEKAQ
+1222 SNLEKAQ

-1243 QITDAAT
+1243 QIKDVAT
-1250 PTEKQDL
+1250 PTEKQAL
-1257 QKKLADLIRDNAYYT
+1257 QKQLADLVRDNAYYT

-1295 FDNTTPDSDTVLSA
+1295 FDNATPNSDTVLTA

-1359 QTLASSRYTQ
+1359 QALASSRYTQ

-1378 NNETVNPSFRTRV
+1378 NNETVNPSFKTRV

-1402 HSNIKQYSRK
+1402 RSNIKQYSRK
-1412 AMKEINDN
+1412 AMKGINDN
-1420 SATKEEATAKKL
+1420 SSTKEEATAMKL

-1445 IKDGLTKA
+1445 IKDSLNKE
-1453 DQKLVDEVLPMA
+1453 DQRLIDEILPMA

-1506 AEELIDNLAT
+1506 AEELIDNLAQT
-1516 KSVDTLTPSINTLLD
+1516 AANTLTPSINTLLD

-1572 VAPAENAPSV
+1572 VASVENAPSV
-1582 TPQLT
+1582 TPVSKEKKQPHI
-1587 REEELKRDIQLS
+1587 KQLS
-1599 EEQNKKLQKE
+1599 EFTFEGTSAAGNYMTGEYKVTTDNDGFTKVNHEGHIYHTLTKADIEALGITKEELLGEWHNNAERDKE
-1609 WEEASKDMSFRFSDI
+1609 WDELDKIS
-1624 LIDKTGNVDIETSSG
+1624 IDKVVIRPNGEVYIEIKGIQDFTGLEGV
-1639 EHITGKAAETLL
+1639 AAEKIAKSK
-1651 NTVFPE
+1651 FPS
-1657 LADRNN
+1657 LF
-1663 LPEKIEVRRTSKTG
+1663 G
-1677 KDYNGTYTVSSDGE
+1677 K
-1691 VVKIKQEGPAK
+1691 
-1702 REISHQEILDLGLT
+1702 
-1716 AEDVLGEKWGTNTS
+1716 
-1730 NIAYYKAE
+1730 
-1738 LEKLQSSTTEI
+1738 
-1749 PISGTSRRGEKQLK
+1749 
-1763 KGFEN
+1763 
-1768 LHNSTNPI
+1768 
-1776 EKGNAIGNIE
+1776 
-1786 SNVYAGAEIS
+1786 
-1796 TEEKAT
+1796 
-1802 LEQAKQE
+1802 
-1809 LIAQGYEVV
+1809 LI
-1818 DMLGKPYND
+1818 
-1827 GMKVSASFIID
+1827 
-1838 ESAPIGSQTITR
+1838 
-1850 IIKPQINKN
+1850 
-1859 GVMVQA
+1859 
-1865 AEIKVTLGPEKNSL
+1865 
-1879 TKTPEELI
+1879 TKTTKTDTELI

-1914 LINGEKYMRV
+1914 LINGEKYTRV

-1931 WVGPNS
+1931 WVGKNS
-1937 VNKEANSARSLKNGS
+1937 PNKEANLARSLKNGS

-1963 GITPAKPAH
+1963 GITPAKPEH

-1990 KLIEKGEE
+1990 KLIENGEE

-2036 YDLKTSAGG
+2036 YDLKTSSGG

-2050 FNESSFWE
+2050 FNESPFWE
-2058 TNPNAGTRNTVIGT
+2058 TNPTAGARNTVIGT

-2101 PYKLTYDAEN
+2101 PYKLTYDVEN
-2111 TVTGIEKYPGIALTY
+2111 NVTGIEKYPGIALTY

-2140 DEAISRIQHTYEGM
+2140 DEAISRIQHTYKGM
-2154 FTKEQLATIKGI
+2154 FTKEQLATLKGI
-2166 IVNGIIKNEN
+2166 IANGIIKGEA
-2176 FAKDFKKFFESQGLP
+2176 FGKDVAYFINNQGLESQFKEVGMGELS
-2191 EFYEIEGAK
+2191 
-2200 FNPIIKD
+2200 PIIKD

-2234 TPPAELATV
+2234 TSPAELATV
-2243 ESTGIEYSPTKES
+2243 EPTGIEYSPTKES
-2256 FAEPDVDAEFNA
+2256 FTEPDVDAEFNVV
-2268 LGEDSG
+2268 GEDTG
-2274 STQLQQTQD
+2274 STQLQQTYE
-2283 VIEEFTDMNLTTNA
+2283 VTEEYTDTNLSTNA
-2297 IEDTDINKETGE
+2297 IEDIDINKETGE
-2309 VAATIKSNPIS
+2309 IAATIKGNVIS
-2320 PYVYEDETKGIKDED
+2320 PYIYEDETKGIKDED

-2343 LVLKTPGT
+2343 LVKKTPGE
-2351 SMQNYNK
+2351 SMQNFNT
-2358 WMQARKINLQGLID
+2358 WMQSRKIDLQGLID
-2372 DKLSDI
+2372 DKLSNI
-2378 LTTGTKDNPVKIFFM
+2378 LSTGTNDNPVKLFFM

-2484 ANEEFYV
+2484 TNEEFYV

-2547 RNGFRTIPE
+2547 KNEFRTVPDV
-2556 SDPLIYRW
+2556 DPSMYHA
-2564 PAKAIHNIGNVF
+2564 PAKAMHNMGNVF
-2576 LYIKGADGRYTPT
+2576 LYIKGTDGRYTPA
-2589 MLKPTRYLE
+2589 MLAPTRYLE
-2598 ISQGTLKTEIDNALR
+2598 ISPGTLKTEIDNALR

-2714 ALRTDI
+2714 VLRTDI

-2730 AVFNIGSDGKPII
+2730 AVYNIGSDGKPII
-2743 TAAPITSSNAEIV
+2743 TAAPITSSNTV
-2756 RGEARRIRVDE
+2756 VTRGEARRIRVDE
-2767 QYYSKMGD
+2767 QYYSKIGD
-2775 KYINEEGNIVTDST
+2775 KYINEEGNIITDDI
-2789 LLESIKLNDFIL
+2789 LLESIRLNDFIL
-2801 NNNIDASI
+2801 NTNMDASI

-2816 FIPNMSDTQSIIA
+2816 FVPNMNDNQGIIA
-2829 RETGTHKASIVTD
+2829 REVGTHRAHIVTG
-2842 AAEISKVKE
+2842 AVQINSVKQAIQNKIAEE
-2851 AIAKEKAKVA
+2851 A

-2875 TTSTVKPT
+2875 VTPIVETAPDISTEQAPKIPTDPISSVMDLLNMDTEKEKPIT
-2883 SQVSVEPAAKPQTS
+2883 PNSTPTASESSTS
-2897 SKTSIQDLLDM
+2897 SQD
-2908 DKKLDSKKEASKQQ
+2908 
-2922 IDTIDHEYQSI
+2922 I
-2933 TGNTVTIKVERTPI
+2933 
-2947 LLKDLKPG
+2947 
-2955 DRFFNYRNELTT
+2955 
-2967 FIESLG
+2967 
-2973 NDEYIIRTY
+2973 
-2982 DGTEA
+2982 
-2987 LIGPKLNWG
+2987 
-2996 DWVSSNPKVYRV
+2996 
-3008 AKKEATASSNSIST
+3008 
-3022 TSKRIS
+3022 
-3028 SSQNINVTERKS
+3028 NITERKS
-3040 LVDADNS
+3040 LIDADNS

>member
-65 EAENINKGV
+65 EAENISKGV
-74 YGQNF
+74 YGPNF
-79 RPTREYIQNYFNKK
+79 RPTREYVKDYFNKK

-104 PDLDENNVY
+104 PDLDENNTY

-134 DEESKREFRE
+134 DEQAKKEFRDNIKTEDALRKEAEDLTWNNYLTKAESAATAVGGDLSSE
-144 KVQTENQIWDDAAQ
+144 KALSGLITQKLAPKMAKFSPNTREYYNDNAGTLETEQVNSANAEKAQ
-158 YQANE
+158 
-163 KSLDK
+163 
-168 STIVSAMQSMGQ
+168 
-180 TDNMAAQMWADNV
+180 
-193 VATTDENHP
+193 
-202 DNVEYLKK
+202 
-210 NKDKITAD
+210 
-218 SYAFVNNKN
+218 
-227 TEIAHNIWSRS
+227 NIWSRS
-238 LKKYRQSKEYQK
+238 LKRYRNSPEYKK
-250 ALNAEMKSI
+250 ALNSELTTI
-259 SDRWNNDAT
+259 SNKWNSEAV
-268 KDKNGAEN
+268 KDKNGAEK
-276 ARKDEFLEA
+276 AHKDEFLEA

-300 KTGKFSHEQFQ
+300 KTGKFSYEQFK
-311 QYESLLE
+311 QYESLLN

-373 LIDIANDTL
+373 LIDIANDSL

-454 ADSAILYKTSN
+454 ADSAVLYKTSN

-513 NAVNVKNTEVET
+513 NAVNVKNTEVGT

-656 LARNEQTLQNIISEK
+656 LARNEQTLQNIVSEK

-677 DWANTEGKELLNQ
+677 DWANTGGKELLDQ
-690 MYTEAIKTQE
+690 MYAEAIKTQE

-724 GARAMKHYAEEMQNP
+724 GARAMKHYTEEMQNP
-739 DNLKMQ
+739 DNLKRQ
-745 EKAVE
+745 EQAVE

-793 EKSLFG
+793 EKSLLG
-799 KAFSRVGI
+799 RKLSRVGI

-832 MSKAQKAR
+832 MSMAQKAR
-840 AVLETTGKQFWGGA
+840 RVLGITGKQFWGGA

-929 MGIVEAVTNKQSW
+929 MGIVEAVTNKESW

-980 NAMLKS
+980 NELIKS
-986 VDGNTISLM
+986 IDGNTKSII
-995 NALQSASRIGH
+995 NALYSASRIGH
-1006 SENPIEA
+1006 SENRIEA
-1013 EEADVTNLFHTLLA
+1013 EETNVTNLFHTLLA
-1027 VDNFSKTNPG
+1027 IDNFSKTNPG

-1042 ALSNIRKFAE
+1042 ALSNIRNFAE
-1052 NAEKLADTSKLS
+1052 NAEKLSDISKLS

-1075 KVSNP
+1075 KVANP
-1080 NMTEEEAT
+1080 NMTEAEAT
-1088 AELENVSKRAQL
+1088 AELENVSKRATL
-1100 MQKMMSDWT
+1100 MKKMISDWT
-1109 NLQKS
+1109 DLQ
-1114 DAYKQATTNT
+1114 N
-1124 EEKSEEQENMEQK
+1124 SEEYKRTSSEDIEGKTPMQENMEQRLE
-1137 IVLQAMQ
+1137 LQALQ

-1163 IATIDGIS
+1163 IDIIDDIS
-1171 TATAN
+1171 TPIAKSTFD
-1176 PTMGGEVVTTR
+1176 GKETTYR
-1187 AQENEE
+1187 AQETEL
-1193 LATYGNKKSALKNIK
+1193 LATFGNTKRALKNIK
-1208 ESHKLVASQLEQRK
+1208 ESYKILAFNLEQRK

-1229 ANLNFEEKAEALKE
+1229 ANLNFEEQAEALKE
-1243 QITDAAT
+1243 QINNTIS

-1257 QKKLADLIRDNAYYT
+1257 EKKLEDLVDDNKYYT
-1272 SEIARIDDALTEN
+1272 SEIAKLEN
-1285 ANQQARLETL
+1285 ELNENTDQQARLEAL
-1295 FDNTTPDSDTVLSA
+1295 FARAIPDSEIILSA
-1309 RDILNLDPVARM
+1309 RDILNLDPIARM
-1321 RMLDSNNFN
+1321 RMLDPDNFD
-1330 NYSKKQQTQ
+1330 NYNRKQQTQ
-1339 IKKAIAELSKNGLD
+1339 IKKANAELSKNGLD

-1359 QTLASSRYTQ
+1359 QALAFSRYAQ
-1369 RESMLEALA
+1369 REGMLEGLA
-1378 NNETVNPSFRTRV
+1378 NNETVSPSFRTTV
-1391 TNMIDAANQMI
+1391 TNMIDAAKKMI
-1402 HSNIKQYSRK
+1402 DSNIKQHAKRT
-1412 AMKEINDN
+1412 MKEINND
-1420 SATKEEATAKKL
+1420 SSTREEAIAKKYNF
-1432 DLLRRYSPSALRY
+1432 LRTYSPSALRY
-1445 IKDGLTKA
+1445 IKDSLNKE
-1453 DQKLVDEVLPMA
+1453 DQRLIDEILPMA
-1465 ETGEQLIDLIY
+1465 ETGEQLIDLIH
-1476 NENYGLTGLNMDER
+1476 NENYGLTGLNIYEKI
-1490 RNLQSVVANT
+1490 NLHSAVADV

-1506 AEELIDNLAT
+1506 SEELIDNLAT

-1582 TPQLT
+1582 TPVSKEKKQPHI
-1587 REEELKRDIQLS
+1587 KQLS
-1599 EEQNKKLQKE
+1599 EFTFEGTSAAGNYMTGEYKVTTDNEGFTKINHEGHIYHTLTKADIEALGITKEELLGEWHNNAERDKE
-1609 WEEASKDMSFRFSDI
+1609 WDELDRIS
-1624 LIDKTGNVDIETSSG
+1624 IDKVVIRPNGEVYIEIKGIQDFTGLEGV
-1639 EHITGKAAETLL
+1639 AAEKIAKSK
-1651 NTVFPE
+1651 FPS
-1657 LADRNN
+1657 LF
-1663 LPEKIEVRRTSKTG
+1663 G
-1677 KDYNGTYTVSSDGE
+1677 KFT
-1691 VVKIKQEGPAK
+1691 
-1702 REISHQEILDLGLT
+1702 
-1716 AEDVLGEKWGTNTS
+1716 
-1730 NIAYYKAE
+1730 
-1738 LEKLQSSTTEI
+1738 
-1749 PISGTSRRGEKQLK
+1749 
-1763 KGFEN
+1763 
-1768 LHNSTNPI
+1768 
-1776 EKGNAIGNIE
+1776 
-1786 SNVYAGAEIS
+1786 
-1796 TEEKAT
+1796 
-1802 LEQAKQE
+1802 
-1809 LIAQGYEVV
+1809 
-1818 DMLGKPYND
+1818 
-1827 GMKVSASFIID
+1827 
-1838 ESAPIGSQTITR
+1838 
-1850 IIKPQINKN
+1850 
-1859 GVMVQA
+1859 
-1865 AEIKVTLGPEKNSL
+1865 
-1879 TKTPEELI
+1879 TKTTKTDTELI
-1887 QEAKNTILATQA
+1887 QKAKNTILATQA
-1899 QVQPTAERDPHADHY
+1899 QVQPISERDPHADHY

-1963 GITPAKPAH
+1963 GITPTKPTH

-2050 FNESSFWE
+2050 FNESPFWE

-2072 REQYTNQVSLYKL
+2072 REQYTNQVSLYKF
-2085 LFERMLN
+2085 LFERMFN

-2111 TVTGIEKYPGIALTY
+2111 NVTGIEKYPGIALTY
-2126 NPNVEKLIAYQPAI
+2126 NSNVEKLIAYQPAI
-2140 DEAISRIQHTYEGM
+2140 DEAVSRIQHTYKGM
-2154 FTKEQLATIKGI
+2154 FTKEQLATLKGI
-2166 IVNGIIKNEN
+2166 IANGIIKGEA
-2176 FAKDFKKFFESQGLP
+2176 FGKDVAYFINNQGLESQFKEVGMGELS
-2191 EFYEIEGAK
+2191 
-2200 FNPIIKD
+2200 PIIKD
-2207 LKEAVSSI
+2207 LKEAISSI

-2243 ESTGIEYSPTKES
+2243 EPTGIEYSPTKES
-2256 FAEPDVDAEFNA
+2256 FTEPDVDAEFNVV
-2268 LGEDSG
+2268 GEDTG
-2274 STQLQQTQD
+2274 STQLQQSQNI
-2283 VIEEFTDMNLTTNA
+2283 VEEFTDTDLTTNA
-2297 IEDTDINKETGE
+2297 IENIDINEETGE
-2309 VAATIKSNPIS
+2309 VAATIKGNPIS
-2320 PYVYEDETKGIKDED
+2320 IYVYEDKTNGIKDED
-2335 RIDAKRGI
+2335 RRDAQRGI

-2351 SMQNYNK
+2351 SMKNYNK

-2458 NAYRKICTSDSPNS
+2458 KAYRKICTSDSPNS

-2484 ANEEFYV
+2484 INEEFYV

-2547 RNGFRTIPE
+2547 RNGFRTVPE

-2613 MLTSLEHAQRYKGLL
+2613 MLTSLDHAQRYKGLL

-2691 PRISVTKSKL
+2691 PRISITKSKL

-2730 AVFNIGSDGKPII
+2730 AVFNIGPDGKPII
-2743 TAAPITSSNAEIV
+2743 TAAPITSSNTV
-2756 RGEARRIRVDE
+2756 VTRGEARRIRVDE

-2775 KYINEEGNIVTDST
+2775 KYINEEGNIVTDNT

-2801 NNNIDASI
+2801 NTNMDASI

-2816 FIPNMSDTQSIIA
+2816 FIPNMNDTQSIIA
-2829 RETGTHKASIVTD
+2829 REVGTHKAHIVTD
-2842 AAEISKVKE
+2842 AVQINSVKQF
-2851 AIAKEKAKVA
+2851 IQKEKAEAA

-2875 TTSTVKPT
+2875 VTPPIETAPQVPSKPVAETPVNSRDSIMDLLNMEVEKKTPTTPNFTPT
-2883 SQVSVEPAAKPQTS
+2883 ASERSTS
-2897 SKTSIQDLLDM
+2897 SQD
-2908 DKKLDSKKEASKQQ
+2908 
-2922 IDTIDHEYQSI
+2922 I
-2933 TGNTVTIKVERTPI
+2933 
-2947 LLKDLKPG
+2947 
-2955 DRFFNYRNELTT
+2955 
-2967 FIESLG
+2967 
-2973 NDEYIIRTY
+2973 
-2982 DGTEA
+2982 
-2987 LIGPKLNWG
+2987 
-2996 DWVSSNPKVYRV
+2996 
-3008 AKKEATASSNSIST
+3008 
-3022 TSKRIS
+3022 
-3028 SSQNINVTERKS
+3028 NITERKS
-3040 LVDADNS
+3040 LIDADNS